1 METFLLNLLKTS
13 LLGSLAIL
21 AMLVLKPLWRERY
34 RAKTR
39 CWLWLALAAFLLLP
53 VDFSVKN
60 APVQAAPPKDYT
72 LFVGTDKTAIQSTDN
87 LFGDMAEKS
96 GQSPAQVRDT
106 IIQRPVTNPEQKTT
120 RYIPV
125 TTILFYGYLAGAAAF
140 LLYQGV
146 SYALFRR
153 TVRRWKRDVSRADY
167 AAMLSDTARDLGVSA
182 PEMIVCE
189 AISTPA
195 VTGLLRPR
203 LLLPHERYDV
213 QELRYIL
220 RHELCHLKRRDM
232 LLKLVLLAANAMH
245 WFNPVV
251 YLMLR
256 QADEDIELACD
267 SAATDG
273 LELPERAAYSR
284 TLLAA
289 VQSSVRALPATT
301 CFGGTVER
309 LKRRIT
315 NVLGAQKKRGL
326 GVVALVLALTL
337 TAGCAI
343 SWGERAQKNDDPFA
357 DKSYTVDI
365 LLYEAPAFTDGFTDG
380 TYPSFRTTTNTAGE
394 KYVTLCDA
402 WGSTSIYGPME
413 EYTLEKQSFYALF
426 GSTKASPVDDL
437 IQNNKSAWS
446 GHCEEASDGQ
456 PNQVYLLKQKDGSVY
471 LGLAGDYE
479 EDGSEL
485 FCSVFRLNEQ
495 VNPIYASM
503 DDYAAACVEDLKKG
517 TMTYSVS
524 ENNDYASRSIEDTVA
539 DVRVTQLEQA
549 DSLGNLSPDGT
560 VLELWYFQYEMKPTN
575 EAGMQIDVIGGQE
588 LTDDGYLNENWTHY
602 LTVLHYTYGEKT
614 GYQVIG
620 TYTGNDGL
628 WYNGCSYSGEEKYY
642 LHDFYVDYAG
652 LDLPKMFIPDLLNDT
667 AADGYGRANQCEA
680 RLISGD
686 GSYYFYAP
694 ITAWACNPG
703 TEFWYSR
710 YDTGSYF
717 NAKKLEQSLDEA
729 KAEWESTGAKA
740 EKTDA
745 GWRFVTHEGMSNTI
759 VTLFDAPD
767 GTCYEVTTHWTF
779 DGSTE
784 ENQWGW
790 NRDRAVEGEA
800 VILQAMVNS
809 FRTSKILFTDGSPN
823 GSESSDPAPDDT
835 AFQADLQLASNGGA
849 SWLSLNTDG
858 MAVGGHDPKDSA
870 PTVLLDTCDYK
881 EYDPSE
887 SSPSGSAVPPG
898 GGNPLAL
905 CLSLSNS
912 ARFTF
917 YEGSDFML
925 YQHGDTRYYKVSS
938 YGDYATIFDAML
950 AWYNKTPDKEATFE
964 SDLVLAS
971 NAATVDILAFCPAS
985 GESGSHAPLLTGYS
999 VALDSYEYKPIDK
1012 PKNLD
1017 GLDSVELWPH
1027 NAQATCLIF
1036 YKGTNTVKYVSG
1048 KSERYYRAV
1057 GDFSIVDNDGRTL
1070 YDLMRVWYD
1079 TAEYSDMLTSDVRA
1093 QSKSFSWQEAAQN
1106 WANAYY
1112 GTQKEVT
1119 SGSIY
1124 KFTWLNVT
1132 VNPAEETTQAKRKA
1146 GEIDDNTYCFAVRVE
1161 FTAESANALQSA
1173 MAGNTVK
1180 CENPAAP
1187 KDAYEFYRCCTIQ
1200 LRDDGRWYGTE
1211 LGTGW
1216 LCAIPKKEGLPPPFF
1231 AVFQRRAGKS
1241 TGTSQRYVV

>member
-39 CWLWLALAAFLLLP
+39 CWLWLAMAAFLLLP

-140 LLYQGV
+140 LLYQGI
-146 SYALFRR
+146 SYAHFRR

-167 AAMLSDTARDLGVSA
+167 AAMLSNTARDLGVSA

-326 GVVALVLALTL
+326 GIVALMLALTL
-337 TAGCAI
+337 TAGCAV

-357 DKSYTVDI
+357 DKSYTVDT
-365 LLYEAPAFTDGFTDG
+365 LLYEAPGFTDGFTDG
-380 TYPSFRTTTNTAGE
+380 AYPTFRTATNPAGE
-394 KYVTLCDA
+394 KYVTMFNDLGYA
-402 WGSTSIYGPME
+402 LIYGPME
-413 EYTLEKQSFYALF
+413 EYKLEKQSFYALF
-426 GSTKASPVDDL
+426 GNTRDASPVDDL
-437 IQNNKSAWS
+437 MQHNKSAWT
-446 GHCEEASDGQ
+446 GYCEEAKDSQ
-456 PNQVYLLKQKDGSVY
+456 PYQAYLLEQEDGTIY
-471 LGLAGDYE
+471 LGLSADYA
-479 EDGSEL
+479 EDGSEC
-485 FCSVFRLNEQ
+485 FCMVYRLEKEDDT
-495 VNPIYASM
+495 IYPSM

-539 DVRVTQLEQA
+539 DVRVTRLEQG

-575 EAGMQIDVIGGQE
+575 EAGVQIDVIGGQE
-588 LTDDGYLNENWTHY
+588 LTDDGYLNEHWTHY

-614 GYQVIG
+614 GYQIIG
-620 TYTGNDGL
+620 TSMSNDGL
-628 WYNGCSYSGEEKYY
+628 WYNGCGYGVDLKYY

-652 LDLPKMFIPDLLNDT
+652 LDLPKMYIPNLVDGLVE
-667 AADGYGRANQCEA
+667 DGYGHGNSVEG
-680 RLISGD
+680 RLISGN
-686 GSYYFYAP
+686 GNYRFYAP
-694 ITAWACNPG
+694 ISGWTYKPDAKYA
-703 TEFWYSR
+703 EYWYSS
-710 YDTGSYF
+710 YNTGSYF
-717 NAKKLEQSLDEA
+717 SVTEVDHSLYDE
-729 KAEWESTGAKA
+729 KPEWESAGYTA
-740 EKTDA
+740 EWIDESC
-745 GWRFVTHEGMSNTI
+745 RFVTHEGMSNTV
-759 VTLFDAPD
+759 VTLFNGPNN
-767 GTCYEVTTHWTF
+767 TCYIVEIHWLF

-790 NRDRAVEGEA
+790 NRDRAVEEEA

-809 FRTSKILFTDGSPN
+809 FRTSKILPTTDPVLD
-823 GSESSDPAPDDT
+823 DPA
-835 AFQADLQLASNGGA
+835 FKADLQLATNGGA
-849 SWLSLNTDG
+849 SWMYLSKNSA
-858 MAVGGHDPKDSA
+858 AVSDCNMRNVT
-870 PTVLLDTCDYK
+870 PTVNLDECSYALLNEEFTPDDGKQT
-881 EYDPSE
+881 
-887 SSPSGSAVPPG
+887 
-898 GGNPLAL
+898 LTL
-905 CLSLSNS
+905 WLSNNDS
-912 ARFTF
+912 SHLAF
-917 YEGSDFML
+917 YESTNVML
-925 YQHGDTRYYKVSS
+925 YQRDDARYYKVSNF
-938 YGDYATIFDAML
+938 GDYATLYDAML
-950 AWYNKTPDKEATFE
+950 AWFNSAQSGTEP
-964 SDLVLAS
+964 SDAS
-971 NAATVDILAFCPAS
+971 STTTTNAVSRDSLIKAA
-985 GESGSHAPLLTGYS
+985 
-999 VALDSYEYKPIDK
+999 DSYVDLGGYLWYTAGGKFCRWHE
-1012 PKNLD
+1012 
-1017 GLDSVELWPH
+1017 GGSVE
-1027 NAQATCLIF
+1027 
-1036 YKGTNTVKYVSG
+1036 TVCDLPLDYDTPVSA
-1048 KSERYYRAV
+1048 SL
-1057 GDFSIVDNDGRTL
+1057 STQDNRILMNYHIGGAIMGSFITDL
-1070 YDLMRVWYD
+1070 YDTDGKKLSSINGYNAIAISGDIIVMTDHFMPTPNNMSISYD
-1079 TAEYSDMLTSDVRA
+1079 CGKTFTEFGDKDWFYGSALTED
-1093 QSKSFSWQEAAQN
+1093 
-1106 WANAYY
+1106 
-1112 GTQKEVT
+1112 GTYVT
-1119 SGSIY
+1119 SVNSSLEIRDGYVYTTAVYDINHEKSDDP
-1124 KFTWLNVT
+1124 LVT
-1132 VNPAEETTQAKRKA
+1132 H
-1146 GEIDDNTYCFAVRVE
+1146 AVRI
-1161 FTAESANALQSA
+1161 SI
-1173 MAGNTVK
+1173 K
-1180 CENPAAP
+1180 
-1187 KDAYEFYRCCTIQ
+1187 
-1200 LRDDGRWYGTE
+1200 
-1211 LGTGW
+1211 TGAQEI
-1216 LCAIPKKEGLPPPFF
+1216 LD
-1231 AVFQRRAGKS
+1231 
-1241 TGTSQRYVV
+1241 

>member
-72 LFVGTDKTAIQSTDN
+72 LFVRTDKTAIQSTDN

-140 LLYQGV
+140 LLYQGL

-153 TVRRWKRDVSRADY
+153 TVRRWKRDIARADY

-337 TAGCAI
+337 TAGCAV

-357 DKSYTVDI
+357 DKSYTVDT
-365 LLYEAPAFTDGFTDG
+365 LLYEAPGFTDGFTDG
-380 TYPSFRTTTNTAGE
+380 AYPTFRTATNPAGE
-394 KYVTLCDA
+394 KYVTMFNDLGYA
-402 WGSTSIYGPME
+402 LIYGPME
-413 EYTLEKQSFYALF
+413 EYKLEKQSFYALF
-426 GSTKASPVDDL
+426 GNTRDASPVDDL
-437 IQNNKSAWS
+437 MQHNKSAWT
-446 GHCEEASDGQ
+446 GYCEEAKDSQ
-456 PNQVYLLKQKDGSVY
+456 PYQAYLLEQEDGTIY
-471 LGLAGDYE
+471 LGLSADYA
-479 EDGSEL
+479 EDGSEC
-485 FCSVFRLNEQ
+485 FCMVYRLNEQ
-495 VNPIYASM
+495 INLIYASM

-539 DVRVTQLEQA
+539 DVRVTQLEFA

-575 EAGMQIDVIGGQE
+575 EAGVEIEPVGGQYV
-588 LTDDGYLNENWTHY
+588 TDDGYLRESWTHY
-602 LTVLHYTYGEKT
+602 LTVLRYTYGEKT

-628 WYNGCSYSGEEKYY
+628 WYDGCNYSGEEKYY
-642 LHDFYVDYAG
+642 LHDFYIDYAG
-652 LDLPKMFIPDLLNDT
+652 LDLPKMFIPNLLNDT

-790 NRDRAVEGEA
+790 NRDRAVESEA
-800 VILQAMVNS
+800 EVLRAMVRS
-809 FRTSKILFTDGSPN
+809 FTVNWDADAAA
-823 GSESSDPAPDDT
+823 DPALDDSD
-835 AFQADLQLASNGGA
+835 FQADLQLASNCGA
-849 SWLSLNTDG
+849 AWMYLSKNSAAVSDCNMRNVTPTVKLDECSYALLNEEFTPDDGKQTLTLWLSNN
-858 MAVGGHDPKDSA
+858 DS
-870 PTVLLDTCDYK
+870 
-881 EYDPSE
+881 SH
-887 SSPSGSAVPPG
+887 
-898 GGNPLAL
+898 LA
-905 CLSLSNS
+905 
-912 ARFTF
+912 F
-917 YEGSDFML
+917 YEGTNVML
-925 YQHGDTRYYKVSS
+925 YQRDDARYYKVSNF
-938 YGDYATIFDAML
+938 GDYATLYDAML
-950 AWYNKTPDKEATFE
+950 AWFNSAQSGTET
-964 SDLVLAS
+964 SDASSTTTTNAVSRDSLIKAADSYVDLGGYLWYTAGGKFYRWHEGGSVEVLHDLPV
-971 NAATVDILAFCPAS
+971 NDVTDTTVDATLSVVSDQVALRYYIGGGIMGSFVTELYGADGKQSATLYGYES
-985 GESGSHAPLLTGYS
+985 IAISGSTIVETTKFPPTVNNLRLSTDGGKTWTSIGDADYFYGSVTEDGSSISYFPGALEIRDGY
-999 VALDSYEYKPIDK
+999 VYTTAVYDIDHQK
-1012 PKNLD
+1012 
-1017 GLDSVELWPH
+1017 
-1027 NAQATCLIF
+1027 
-1036 YKGTNTVKYVSG
+1036 
-1048 KSERYYRAV
+1048 
-1057 GDFSIVDNDGRTL
+1057 
-1070 YDLMRVWYD
+1070 
-1079 TAEYSDMLTSDVRA
+1079 TSDPL
-1093 QSKSFSWQEAAQN
+1093 
-1106 WANAYY
+1106 
-1112 GTQKEVT
+1112 VT
-1119 SGSIY
+1119 HS
-1124 KFTWLNVT
+1124 
-1132 VNPAEETTQAKRKA
+1132 
-1146 GEIDDNTYCFAVRVE
+1146 VRV
-1161 FTAESANALQSA
+1161 NL
-1173 MAGNTVK
+1173 K
-1180 CENPAAP
+1180 
-1187 KDAYEFYRCCTIQ
+1187 
-1200 LRDDGRWYGTE
+1200 
-1211 LGTGW
+1211 TGAQEI
-1216 LCAIPKKEGLPPPFF
+1216 LD
-1231 AVFQRRAGKS
+1231 
-1241 TGTSQRYVV
+1241 

>member
-140 LLYQGV
+140 LLYQGI
-146 SYALFRR
+146 SYAHFRR

-203 LLLPHERYDV
+203 LLLPHEHYDV

-273 LELPERAAYSR
+273 LDRAERAAYSR

-289 VQSSVRALPATT
+289 VQSHVRALPATT

-326 GVVALVLALTL
+326 GIVALVLALTL
-337 TAGCAI
+337 TAGCAVG
-343 SWGERAQKNDDPFA
+343 WGERGKKNDAPF
-357 DKSYTVDI
+357 
-365 LLYEAPAFTDGFTDG
+365 DG
-380 TYPSFRTTTNTAGE
+380 TRYNPVLVVANWELTIGKNFRPLYYVSDESGTYFRLSCEDGVNTVTMIYDGGE
-394 KYVTLCDA
+394 TAFAPMESVTLTQENFDGTLLPDLDTLRGDNKAAWRVQLPDNFDDHDPEASPNLVFLLEQEDGTLYLCIGYHFEGGDA
-402 WGSTSIYGPME
+402 FIEDTDRIRWVYR
-413 EYTLEKQSFYALF
+413 LEK
-426 GSTKASPVDDL
+426 
-437 IQNNKSAWS
+437 
-446 GHCEEASDGQ
+446 
-456 PNQVYLLKQKDGSVY
+456 
-471 LGLAGDYE
+471 
-479 EDGSEL
+479 ED
-485 FCSVFRLNEQ
+485 NT
-495 VNPIYASM
+495 IYPSM
-503 DDYAAACVEDLKKG
+503 DDYAAKCVEDLKQG
-517 TMTYSVS
+517 TMTYYTS
-524 ENNDYASRSIEDTVA
+524 ENGNYGSQAVEDTVA
-539 DVRVTQLEQA
+539 DVRVTRLEQG

-575 EAGMQIDVIGGQE
+575 EAGAQINIVGGQE
-588 LTDDGYLNENWTHY
+588 LTDDGYLNEHWTHY
-602 LTVLHYTYGEKT
+602 LTVLHYTSGEKT

-620 TYTGNDGL
+620 TSMSNDGL
-628 WYNGCSYSGEEKYY
+628 WYNGCNYSGEEKYY
-642 LHDFYVDYAG
+642 LHDFYIDYAG
-652 LDLPKMFIPDLLNDT
+652 LNEPKMYIPDLVDGLVE
-667 AADGYGRANQCEA
+667 DGYGHGNSVEG
-680 RLISGD
+680 RLVSG
-686 GSYYFYAP
+686 STYNFCYYYVP
-694 ITAWACNPG
+694 ITGWACSPG
-703 TEFWYSR
+703 TDYWYSR

-717 NAKKLEQSLDEA
+717 SVKKLERGINDA
-729 KAEWESTGAKA
+729 KAEWESTGVTG
-740 EKTDA
+740 EKVDT
-745 GWRFVTHEGMSNTI
+745 GCWRYVTHEGMSNTI
-759 VTLFDAPD
+759 VTLFAGPNN
-767 GTCYEVTTHWTF
+767 TTYEVEIHWLF

-790 NRDRAVEGEA
+790 NHDRAVEEEA
-800 VILQAMVNS
+800 VILQAMVKHFTINGG
-809 FRTSKILFTDGSPN
+809 IYFTDGSSD
-823 GSESSDPAPDDT
+823 SESPADT
-835 AFQADLQLASNGGA
+835 AFLTDLQLASNGGA

-858 MAVGGHDPKDSA
+858 MAVGGHDPKDAA

-887 SSPSGSAVPPG
+887 SSPSGSAVPPR

-971 NAATVDILAFCPAS
+971 NAATVDILAFCPAG

-1079 TAEYSDMLTSDVRA
+1079 TVEYSDMLTSDVRA

-1200 LRDDGRWYGTE
+1200 LKDDGRWYGTE

-1216 LCAIPKKEGLPPPFF
+1216 
-1231 AVFQRRAGKS
+1231 
-1241 TGTSQRYVV
+1241 

>member
-39 CWLWLALAAFLLLP
+39 CWLALAVFLLLP

-72 LFVGTDKTAIQSTDN
+72 LFVGTDKTTIQSTDN

-153 TVRRWKRDVSRADY
+153 TVRRWKRDVARADY

-267 SAATDG
+267 SAATGG

-337 TAGCAI
+337 TAGCAV

-357 DKSYTVDI
+357 DKSYTVDT
-365 LLYEAPAFTDGFTDG
+365 LLYEAPGFTDGFTDG
-380 TYPSFRTTTNTAGE
+380 AYPTFRTATNPAGE
-394 KYVTLCDA
+394 KYVTMFNDLGYA
-402 WGSTSIYGPME
+402 LIYGPME
-413 EYTLEKQSFYALF
+413 EYKLEKQSFYALF
-426 GSTKASPVDDL
+426 GNTRDASPVDDL
-437 IQNNKSAWS
+437 MQHNKSAWT
-446 GHCEEASDGQ
+446 GYCEEAKDSQ
-456 PNQVYLLKQKDGSVY
+456 PYQAYLLEQEDGTIY
-471 LGLAGDYE
+471 LGLSADYA
-479 EDGSEL
+479 EDGSEC
-485 FCSVFRLNEQ
+485 FCMVYRLEKEDDT
-495 VNPIYASM
+495 IYASM
-503 DDYAAACVEDLKKG
+503 DDYAAERVAELKKG
-517 TMTYSVS
+517 TMIYSVS

-800 VILQAMVNS
+800 AILQAMTDS
-809 FRTSKILFTDGSPN
+809 FTITGKILLTQEDASAASTGFDALDAALDALGDMNVTADPLGHAVMVPN
-823 GSESSDPAPDDT
+823 ATAKWDDRNGTNIAYRAEIAKQFRQYSWKEASNVAQFGEEVLSVQCGRWNFYLYSNYKNVLSFFDQESDPKGYPYAFEITNAGAENAVWDAFYKWYEEAVAADNGKQTVTPAATDTLSRASITKSADSYVDNDDY
-835 AFQADLQLASNGGA
+835 LWYISGGKLCR
-849 SWLSLNTDG
+849 WR
-858 MAVGGHDPKDSA
+858 
-870 PTVLLDTCDYK
+870 
-881 EYDPSE
+881 E
-887 SSPSGSAVPPG
+887 GSAVETICTLPIDSLTDSPVR
-898 GGNPLAL
+898 AT
-905 CLSLSNS
+905 LSI
-912 ARFTF
+912 
-917 YEGSDFML
+917 M
-925 YQHGDTRYYKVSS
+925 VSR
-938 YGDYATIFDAML
+938 
-950 AWYNKTPDKEATFE
+950 
-964 SDLVLAS
+964 
-971 NAATVDILAFCPAS
+971 
-985 GESGSHAPLLTGYS
+985 
-999 VALDSYEYKPIDK
+999 VALRYHIGGATMGTYVTELYNSDGEQYVKIDGYESIAFDNHGNIVKTLQFPPAQNNLSISYD
-1012 PKNLD
+1012 
-1017 GLDSVELWPH
+1017 
-1027 NAQATCLIF
+1027 
-1036 YKGTNTVKYVSG
+1036 SG
-1048 KSERYYRAV
+1048 KTWTSIGDADYFYGSVTENNDSISYAPADLSIRDGYVYTTAV
-1057 GDFSIVDNDGRTL
+1057 
-1070 YDLMRVWYD
+1070 YDID
-1079 TAEYSDMLTSDVRA
+1079 HQKTSDPLVTHSVRISIKTGA
-1093 QSKSFSWQEAAQN
+1093 Q
-1106 WANAYY
+1106 
-1112 GTQKEVT
+1112 
-1119 SGSIY
+1119 
-1124 KFTWLNVT
+1124 
-1132 VNPAEETTQAKRKA
+1132 
-1146 GEIDDNTYCFAVRVE
+1146 EILD
-1161 FTAESANALQSA
+1161 
-1173 MAGNTVK
+1173 
-1180 CENPAAP
+1180 
-1187 KDAYEFYRCCTIQ
+1187 
-1200 LRDDGRWYGTE
+1200 
-1211 LGTGW
+1211 
-1216 LCAIPKKEGLPPPFF
+1216 
-1231 AVFQRRAGKS
+1231 
-1241 TGTSQRYVV
+1241 

>member
-39 CWLWLALAAFLLLP
+39 CWLWLALAVFLLLP

-60 APVQAAPPKDYT
+60 APVQAEPPKDYT

-167 AAMLSDTARDLGVSA
+167 ASLLSDTARDLGVSA

-315 NVLGAQKKRGL
+315 NVLGAQKKRGF

-337 TAGCAI
+337 TAGCAV

-357 DKSYTVDI
+357 DKSYTVDT
-365 LLYEAPAFTDGFTDG
+365 LLYEAPGFTDGFTDG
-380 TYPSFRTTTNTAGE
+380 AYPTFRTATNPAGE
-394 KYVTLCDA
+394 KYVTMFNDLGYA
-402 WGSTSIYGPME
+402 LIYGPME
-413 EYTLEKQSFYALF
+413 EYKLEKQSFYALF
-426 GSTKASPVDDL
+426 GNTRDASPVDDL
-437 IQNNKSAWS
+437 MQHNKSAWT
-446 GHCEEASDGQ
+446 GYCEEAKDSQ
-456 PNQVYLLKQKDGSVY
+456 PYQAYLLEQEDGTIY
-471 LGLAGDYE
+471 LGLSADYA
-479 EDGSEL
+479 EDGSEC
-485 FCSVFRLNEQ
+485 FCMVYRLNGQ
-495 VNPIYASM
+495 INPIYASM
-503 DDYAAACVEDLKKG
+503 DDYAAERVAELKKG

-524 ENNDYASRSIEDTVA
+524 ENNEYASRSIEDTVA
-539 DVRVTQLEQA
+539 DVRVTQLEQG

-575 EAGMQIDVIGGQE
+575 EAGAQINIVGGQE
-588 LTDDGYLNENWTHY
+588 LTDDGYLNEHWTHY

-614 GYQVIG
+614 GYQIIG

-642 LHDFYVDYAG
+642 LHDFYIDYAG
-652 LDLPKMFIPDLLNDT
+652 LNEPKMYIPDLVDGLVE
-667 AADGYGRANQCEA
+667 DGYGHGNSVEG
-680 RLISGD
+680 RLVSG
-686 GSYYFYAP
+686 STYNFCYYYVP
-694 ITAWACNPG
+694 ITGWACSPG
-703 TEFWYSR
+703 TDYWYSR

-717 NAKKLEQSLDEA
+717 SVKKLERGINDA
-729 KAEWESTGAKA
+729 KAEWESTGVTG
-740 EKTDA
+740 EKVDT
-745 GWRFVTHEGMSNTI
+745 GCWRYVTHEGMSNTI
-759 VTLFDAPD
+759 VTLFAGPNN
-767 GTCYEVTTHWTF
+767 TTYEVEIHWLF
-779 DGSTE
+779 DGSSE

-790 NRDRAVEGEA
+790 NHDRAVEEEA
-800 VILQAMVNS
+800 VILQAMVKHFTINGG
-809 FRTSKILFTDGSPN
+809 IYFTDGSSD
-823 GSESSDPAPDDT
+823 SESPADT
-835 AFQADLQLASNGGA
+835 AFLTDLQLASNGGA

-858 MAVGGHDPKDSA
+858 MAVGGHDPKDAA

-887 SSPSGSAVPPG
+887 SSPSGSAVPPR

-971 NAATVDILAFCPAS
+971 NAATVDILAFCPAG

-1012 PKNLD
+1012 PKKLD

-1200 LRDDGRWYGTE
+1200 LKDDGRWYGTE

-1216 LCAIPKKEGLPPPFF
+1216 
-1231 AVFQRRAGKS
+1231 
-1241 TGTSQRYVV
+1241 

>member
-39 CWLWLALAAFLLLP
+39 CWLWLALAVFLLLP

-60 APVQAAPPKDYT
+60 APVQAEPPKDYT

-167 AAMLSDTARDLGVSA
+167 ASLLSDTARDLGVSA

-203 LLLPHERYDV
+203 LLLPHEHYDV

-315 NVLGAQKKRGL
+315 NVLGAQKKRGF

-337 TAGCAI
+337 TAGCAV

-357 DKSYTVDI
+357 DKSYTVDT
-365 LLYEAPAFTDGFTDG
+365 LLYEAPGFTDGFTDG
-380 TYPSFRTTTNTAGE
+380 AYPTFRTATNPAGE
-394 KYVTLCDA
+394 KYVTMFNDLGYA
-402 WGSTSIYGPME
+402 LIYGPME
-413 EYTLEKQSFYALF
+413 EYKLEKQSFYALF
-426 GSTKASPVDDL
+426 GNTRDASPVDDL
-437 IQNNKSAWS
+437 MQHNKSAWT
-446 GHCEEASDGQ
+446 GYCEEAKDSQ
-456 PNQVYLLKQKDGSVY
+456 PYQAYLLEQEDGTIY
-471 LGLAGDYE
+471 LGLSADYA
-479 EDGSEL
+479 EDGSEC
-485 FCSVFRLNEQ
+485 FCMVYRLNGQ
-495 VNPIYASM
+495 INPIYASM
-503 DDYAAACVEDLKKG
+503 DDYAAERVAELKKG

-524 ENNDYASRSIEDTVA
+524 ENNEYASRSIEDTVA
-539 DVRVTQLEQA
+539 DVRVTQLEQG

-575 EAGMQIDVIGGQE
+575 EAGAQINIVGGQE
-588 LTDDGYLNENWTHY
+588 LTDDGYLNEHWTHY

-614 GYQVIG
+614 GYQIIG

-642 LHDFYVDYAG
+642 LHDFYIDYAG
-652 LDLPKMFIPDLLNDT
+652 LNEPKMYIPDLVDGLVE
-667 AADGYGRANQCEA
+667 DGYGHGNSVEG
-680 RLISGD
+680 RLVSG
-686 GSYYFYAP
+686 STYNFCYYYVP
-694 ITAWACNPG
+694 ITGWACSPG
-703 TEFWYSR
+703 TDYWYSR

-717 NAKKLEQSLDEA
+717 SVKKLERGINDA
-729 KAEWESTGAKA
+729 KAEWESTGVTG
-740 EKTDA
+740 EKVDT
-745 GWRFVTHEGMSNTI
+745 GCWRYVTHEGMSNTV
-759 VTLFDAPD
+759 VTLFNGPNN
-767 GTCYEVTTHWTF
+767 TCYIVEIHWLF

-790 NRDRAVEGEA
+790 NHDRAVEEEA

-809 FRTSKILFTDGSPN
+809 FRASKILFTDGSSN
-823 GSESSDPAPDDT
+823 GSESSDSAPDDT

-858 MAVGGHDPKDSA
+858 MAVGGHDPKDAA

-887 SSPSGSAVPPG
+887 SSPSGSAVPPR

-971 NAATVDILAFCPAS
+971 NAATVDILAFCPAG

-1216 LCAIPKKEGLPPPFF
+1216 
-1231 AVFQRRAGKS
+1231 
-1241 TGTSQRYVV
+1241 

>member
-146 SYALFRR
+146 SYAHFRR

-337 TAGCAI
+337 TAGCAV

-357 DKSYTVDI
+357 DKSYTVDT
-365 LLYEAPAFTDGFTDG
+365 LLYEAPGFTDGFTDG
-380 TYPSFRTTTNTAGE
+380 AYPTFRTATNPAGE
-394 KYVTLCDA
+394 KYVTLFNDLGYA
-402 WGSTSIYGPME
+402 LIYGPME
-413 EYTLEKQSFYALF
+413 EYKLEKQSFYALF
-426 GSTKASPVDDL
+426 GNTRDASPVDDL
-437 IQNNKSAWS
+437 MQHNKSAWT
-446 GHCEEASDGQ
+446 GYCEEAKDSQ
-456 PNQVYLLKQKDGSVY
+456 PYQAYLLEQEDGTIY
-471 LGLAGDYE
+471 LGLSADYA
-479 EDGSEL
+479 EDGSEC
-485 FCSVFRLNEQ
+485 FCMVYRLNEQ
-495 VNPIYASM
+495 INTIYASM

-524 ENNDYASRSIEDTVA
+524 ENNEYASRSIEDTVA
-539 DVRVTQLEQA
+539 DVRVTQLEQG

-575 EAGMQIDVIGGQE
+575 EAGVQIDVIGGQE
-588 LTDDGYLNENWTHY
+588 LTDDGYLRESWTHY
-602 LTVLHYTYGEKT
+602 LTVLHYTSGEKT
-614 GYQVIG
+614 GYQIIG

-628 WYNGCSYSGEEKYY
+628 WYDGCNYSGEEKYY
-642 LHDFYVDYAG
+642 LHDFYIDYAG
-652 LDLPKMFIPDLLNDT
+652 LNEPKMYIPNLLN
-667 AADGYGRANQCEA
+667 AATDGYGRANQCEA

-790 NRDRAVEGEA
+790 NRDRAVESEA
-800 VILQAMVNS
+800 EVLRAMVRS
-809 FRTSKILFTDGSPN
+809 FTVNWDADAAA
-823 GSESSDPAPDDT
+823 DPALDDSD
-835 AFQADLQLASNGGA
+835 FQADLQLASNGGA
-849 SWLSLNTDG
+849 AWMYLSKNSAAVSDCNMRNVTPTVKLDECSYALLNEEFTPDDGKQTLTLWLSNN
-858 MAVGGHDPKDSA
+858 DS
-870 PTVLLDTCDYK
+870 
-881 EYDPSE
+881 SH
-887 SSPSGSAVPPG
+887 
-898 GGNPLAL
+898 LA
-905 CLSLSNS
+905 
-912 ARFTF
+912 F
-917 YEGSDFML
+917 YEGTNVML
-925 YQHGDTRYYKVSS
+925 YQRDDARYYKVSNF
-938 YGDYATIFDAML
+938 GDYATLYDAML
-950 AWYNKTPDKEATFE
+950 AWFNSAQSGTETSDASSTTTTNAVSRDSLIKAADSYVDLGGYLWYTAGGKFCRWHEGGSVETLRELPYNDVTDQPAIAT
-964 SDLVLAS
+964 LA
-971 NAATVDILAFCPAS
+971 VEYDQ
-985 GESGSHAPLLTGYS
+985 
-999 VALDSYEYKPIDK
+999 VALRWHIGGATTGTTMLELYGADGKRTME
-1012 PKNLD
+1012 LD
-1017 GLDSVELWPH
+1017 GSAP
-1027 NAQATCLIF
+1027 
-1036 YKGTNTVKYVSG
+1036 
-1048 KSERYYRAV
+1048 
-1057 GDFSIVDNDGRTL
+1057 
-1070 YDLMRVWYD
+1070 
-1079 TAEYSDMLTSDVRA
+1079 
-1093 QSKSFSWQEAAQN
+1093 
-1106 WANAYY
+1106 
-1112 GTQKEVT
+1112 
-1119 SGSIY
+1119 
-1124 KFTWLNVT
+1124 
-1132 VNPAEETTQAKRKA
+1132 
-1146 GEIDDNTYCFAVRVE
+1146 FAI
-1161 FTAESANALQSA
+1161 S
-1173 MAGNTVK
+1173 GNTVVK
-1180 CENPAAP
+1180 LLSFPPTTGNLLLSTDGGKTWSAIG
-1187 KDAYEFYRCCTIQ
+1187 DADWFYGSVTEDSSGSTSYALADLTI
-1200 LRDDGRWYGTE
+1200 RDGYVYTTAVYDIDHQKTSDPLVTHAVRISIK
-1211 LGTGW
+1211 TGAQEI
-1216 LCAIPKKEGLPPPFF
+1216 LD
-1231 AVFQRRAGKS
+1231 
-1241 TGTSQRYVV
+1241 

>member
-203 LLLPHERYDV
+203 LLLPHEHYDV

-232 LLKLVLLAANAMH
+232 LFKLVLLAANAMH

-326 GVVALVLALTL
+326 GIVALVLALTL
-337 TAGCAI
+337 TAGCAV
-343 SWGERAQKNDDPFA
+343 SWGERGKKNDAPF
-357 DKSYTVDI
+357 
-365 LLYEAPAFTDGFTDG
+365 DG
-380 TYPSFRTTTNTAGE
+380 TRYNPVLVVANWELTIGKNFRPLYYVSDESGTYFRLSCEDGVNTVTMIYDGGE
-394 KYVTLCDA
+394 TAFAPMESVTLTQENFDGTLLPDLDTLRGDNKAAWRVQLPDNFDDHDPEASPNLVFLLEQEDGTLYLCIGYHFEGGDA
-402 WGSTSIYGPME
+402 FIEDTDRIRWVYR
-413 EYTLEKQSFYALF
+413 LEK
-426 GSTKASPVDDL
+426 
-437 IQNNKSAWS
+437 
-446 GHCEEASDGQ
+446 
-456 PNQVYLLKQKDGSVY
+456 
-471 LGLAGDYE
+471 
-479 EDGSEL
+479 ED
-485 FCSVFRLNEQ
+485 NT
-495 VNPIYASM
+495 IYPSM
-503 DDYAAACVEDLKKG
+503 DDYAAKCVEDLKRG
-517 TMTYSVS
+517 TMTYYTS
-524 ENNDYASRSIEDTVA
+524 ENGNYGSQAVEDTVA
-539 DVRVTQLEQA
+539 DVRVTRLEQG

-575 EAGMQIDVIGGQE
+575 EAGAQINIVGGQE

-614 GYQVIG
+614 GYQIIG
-620 TYTGNDGL
+620 TSMSNDGL
-628 WYNGCSYSGEEKYY
+628 WYNGCGYGVDLKYY

-652 LDLPKMFIPDLLNDT
+652 LDLPKMYIPDLVDGLVE
-667 AADGYGRANQCEA
+667 DGYGHGNSVEG
-680 RLISGD
+680 RLVSG
-686 GSYYFYAP
+686 STYNFCYYYVP
-694 ITAWACNPG
+694 ITGWACSPG
-703 TEFWYSR
+703 TDYWYSR

-717 NAKKLEQSLDEA
+717 SVKKLERGINDA
-729 KAEWESTGAKA
+729 KAEWESTGVTG
-740 EKTDA
+740 EKVDT
-745 GWRFVTHEGMSNTI
+745 GCWRYVTHEGMSNTI
-759 VTLFDAPD
+759 VTLFAGPNN
-767 GTCYEVTTHWTF
+767 TTYEVEIHWLF

-790 NRDRAVEGEA
+790 NRDRAVEEEA
-800 VILQAMVNS
+800 VILQAMVKHFTINGG
-809 FRTSKILFTDGSPN
+809 IYFTDGSSD
-823 GSESSDPAPDDT
+823 SESPADT
-835 AFQADLQLASNGGA
+835 AFLTDLQLAANGGIESLTLFPA
-849 SWLSLNTDG
+849 ATSSIISPCEPVSTEGSELHVDLSNYGYSSTSEPENISLLNHIRIDLKGDSQSWF
-858 MAVGGHDPKDSA
+858 
-870 PTVLLDTCDYK
+870 
-881 EYDPSE
+881 E
-887 SSPSGSAVPPG
+887 SYQ
-898 GGNPLAL
+898 GGNVIGYCAENRP
-905 CLSLSNS
+905 
-912 ARFTF
+912 T
-917 YEGSDFML
+917 E
-925 YQHGDTRYYKVSS
+925 YY
-938 YGDYATIFDAML
+938 
-950 AWYNKTPDKEATFE
+950 
-964 SDLVLAS
+964 
-971 NAATVDILAFCPAS
+971 LAF
-985 GESGSHAPLLTGYS
+985 
-999 VALDSYEYKPIDK
+999 
-1012 PKNLD
+1012 
-1017 GLDSVELWPH
+1017 
-1027 NAQATCLIF
+1027 
-1036 YKGTNTVKYVSG
+1036 
-1048 KSERYYRAV
+1048 
-1057 GDFSIVDNDGRTL
+1057 GDFGKYATL
-1070 YDLMRVWYD
+1070 YDVILEWYHSAQSGTKPSDASSATTTNAVSRDSLIKAADSYVDLGGYLWYTAGGKFCRWHEGGSVETVCDLPLDYD
-1079 TAEYSDMLTSDVRA
+1079 TPVSASLSTQDNRILMNYHIGGAIMGSFITDLYDTDGKKLSSINGYNAIAISGDIIVMTDHFMPTPNNMSISYDCGKTFTEFGDKDWFYGSALTED
-1093 QSKSFSWQEAAQN
+1093 
-1106 WANAYY
+1106 
-1112 GTQKEVT
+1112 GTYVT
-1119 SGSIY
+1119 SVNSSLEIRDGYVYTTAVYDINHEKSDDP
-1124 KFTWLNVT
+1124 LVT
-1132 VNPAEETTQAKRKA
+1132 H
-1146 GEIDDNTYCFAVRVE
+1146 AVRI
-1161 FTAESANALQSA
+1161 SI
-1173 MAGNTVK
+1173 K
-1180 CENPAAP
+1180 
-1187 KDAYEFYRCCTIQ
+1187 
-1200 LRDDGRWYGTE
+1200 
-1211 LGTGW
+1211 TGAQEI
-1216 LCAIPKKEGLPPPFF
+1216 LD
-1231 AVFQRRAGKS
+1231 
-1241 TGTSQRYVV
+1241 

>member
-72 LFVGTDKTAIQSTDN
+72 LFVGTDKTTIQSTDN

-203 LLLPHERYDV
+203 LLLPHEHYDV

-337 TAGCAI
+337 TAGCAVG
-343 SWGERAQKNDDPFA
+343 WGERAQTQKNDDPFA
-357 DKSYTVDI
+357 DKSYTVDT
-365 LLYEAPAFTDGFTDG
+365 LLYEAPGFTDGFTDG
-380 TYPSFRTTTNTAGE
+380 AYPTFRTATNPAGE
-394 KYVTLCDA
+394 KYVTMFNDLGYA
-402 WGSTSIYGPME
+402 LIYGPME
-413 EYTLEKQSFYALF
+413 EYKLEKQSFYALF

-495 VNPIYASM
+495 VNSIYASM
-503 DDYAAACVEDLKKG
+503 DDYAAERVAELKKG

-524 ENNDYASRSIEDTVA
+524 ENNEYASRSIEDTVA

-575 EAGMQIDVIGGQE
+575 EAGVQIDVIGGQE

-602 LTVLHYTYGEKT
+602 LTVLHYTSGEKT
-614 GYQVIG
+614 GYQIIG
-620 TYTGNDGL
+620 TSMSNDGL
-628 WYNGCSYSGEEKYY
+628 WYNGCSYGVDLKYY
-642 LHDFYVDYAG
+642 LHDFYIDYAG
-652 LDLPKMFIPDLLNDT
+652 LDLPRYQIGALYHFT
-667 AADGYGRANQCEA
+667 DGYGNDLTPDGRVQ
-680 RLISGD
+680 SGD
-686 GSYYFYAP
+686 GWYFYLP
-694 ITAWACNPG
+694 NTG
-703 TEFWYSR
+703 TWNASLEEPLWESAYGTKSTFVVKSFSTDASDAADYFKRDGWNVEDVDGQSVYTKTNGGQHARIRLYDRTDGGHYEVQTFWY
-710 YDTGSYF
+710 DG
-717 NAKKLEQSLDEA
+717 QS
-729 KAEWESTGAKA
+729 TQ
-740 EKTDA
+740 
-745 GWRFVTHEGMSNTI
+745 
-759 VTLFDAPD
+759 
-767 GTCYEVTTHWTF
+767 
-779 DGSTE
+779 

-790 NRDRAVEGEA
+790 SAARQTEGERDLLEQMA
-800 VILQAMVNS
+800 KTFTVSDAMKKAYSPS
-809 FRTSKILFTDGSPN
+809 FPADIALVSSGGGIDSIVYYASAN
-823 GSESSDPAPDDT
+823 SSDHRSVSLVDGESALHLSDFTYKKLPDT
-835 AFQADLQLASNGGA
+835 TRVPEGRYIQLWPENSNQ
-849 SWLSLNTDG
+849 S
-858 MAVGGHDPKDSA
+858 
-870 PTVLLDTCDYK
+870 YF
-881 EYDPSE
+881 E
-887 SSPSGSAVPPG
+887 
-898 GGNPLAL
+898 
-905 CLSLSNS
+905 
-912 ARFTF
+912 F
-917 YEGSDFML
+917 YEGSNIVRYVLTKDGSVCYEASGDFGK
-925 YQHGDTRYYKVSS
+925 HE
-938 YGDYATIFDAML
+938 TIFDAML
-950 AWYNKTPDKEATFE
+950 AWFE
-964 SDLVLAS
+964 
-971 NAATVDILAFCPAS
+971 
-985 GESGSHAPLLTGYS
+985 
-999 VALDSYEYKPIDK
+999 
-1012 PKNLD
+1012 
-1017 GLDSVELWPH
+1017 
-1027 NAQATCLIF
+1027 
-1036 YKGTNTVKYVSG
+1036 
-1048 KSERYYRAV
+1048 
-1057 GDFSIVDNDGRTL
+1057 
-1070 YDLMRVWYD
+1070 
-1079 TAEYSDMLTSDVRA
+1079 
-1093 QSKSFSWQEAAQN
+1093 EAA
-1106 WANAYY
+1106 AN
-1112 GTQKEVT
+1112 E
-1119 SGSIY
+1119 
-1124 KFTWLNVT
+1124 
-1132 VNPAEETTQAKRKA
+1132 
-1146 GEIDDNTYCFAVRVE
+1146 D
-1161 FTAESANALQSA
+1161 AESANAVIK
-1173 MAGNTVK
+1173 NTVLNRDVLIQSSGSHVDFGGFLWYTAGGELRRYRSGVIETVDTLPIDYLNDTPVNASLSTQDDRLLMSYHIGGATSGSFVTDLYGVDGK
-1180 CENPAAP
+1180 KIASIGGYNSIAISGDTVVKTLQFPPAANNLYISYDCGGTFTP
-1187 KDAYEFYRCCTIQ
+1187 LGDKDWYYGAVKEDDSGVTYMSAELEI
-1200 LRDDGRWYGTE
+1200 RDGYVYTHAVYDVFHDKTSDPLVTHSVRVN
-1211 LGTGW
+1211 LKTGAQEI
-1216 LCAIPKKEGLPPPFF
+1216 LD
-1231 AVFQRRAGKS
+1231 
-1241 TGTSQRYVV
+1241 

>member
-39 CWLWLALAAFLLLP
+39 CWLWLALAVFLLLP
-53 VDFSVKN
+53 IDYSVKN

-153 TVRRWKRDVSRADY
+153 TVRRWKKDVSRADY

-182 PEMIVCE
+182 PEIIVCE

-326 GVVALVLALTL
+326 GVVALVLALTF
-337 TAGCAI
+337 TAGCAV
-343 SWGERAQKNDDPFA
+343 SWGNKNELSDPFG
-357 DKSYTVDI
+357 KSYTIADI
-365 LLYEAPAFTDGFTDG
+365 VYIGVEPDDTFRENAANAELLLRPDAQSITLTWTDRYKWDCTAAGSFEMTEENFDRYFDGSAFEAADNPAGWQESDMSAAKLRRENANTWCFTTSSPPDGLTD
-380 TYPSFRTTTNTAGE
+380 Y
-394 KYVTLCDA
+394 LC
-402 WGSTSIYGPME
+402 
-413 EYTLEKQSFYALF
+413 
-426 GSTKASPVDDL
+426 
-437 IQNNKSAWS
+437 
-446 GHCEEASDGQ
+446 
-456 PNQVYLLKQKDGSVY
+456 LLQQKDGTLY
-471 LGLAGDYE
+471 LAMGYYPDSKQTAPHCFHTL
-479 EDGSEL
+479 
-485 FCSVFRLNEQ
+485 FRLAEKA
-495 VNPIYASM
+495 VPIYASM

-575 EAGMQIDVIGGQE
+575 EAGAQINIVGGQE
-588 LTDDGYLNENWTHY
+588 LTDDGYLNEHWTHY

-614 GYQVIG
+614 GYQILG
-620 TYTGNDGL
+620 TSMSNDGL
-628 WYNGCSYSGEEKYY
+628 WYNGCSYGVDLKYY

-652 LDLPKMFIPDLLNDT
+652 LNLPKMYIPNLVDGLVE
-667 AADGYGRANQCEA
+667 DGYGHGNSVEG
-680 RLISGD
+680 RLVSG
-686 GSYYFYAP
+686 SIYNFCYYYVP
-694 ITAWACNPG
+694 ITGWACSPG
-703 TEFWYSR
+703 TDYWYSR

-717 NAKKLEQSLDEA
+717 SVKKLECGINDA
-729 KAEWESTGAKA
+729 KAEWESTGVTG
-740 EKTDA
+740 EKVDT
-745 GWRFVTHEGMSNTI
+745 GCWRYVTHEGMSNTI
-759 VTLFDAPD
+759 VTLFAGPNN
-767 GTCYEVTTHWTF
+767 TTYEVEIHWLF

-790 NRDRAVEGEA
+790 NRDRAVEEEA
-800 VILQAMVNS
+800 VILQAMVKHFTINGG
-809 FRTSKILFTDGSPN
+809 IYFTDGSSD
-823 GSESSDPAPDDT
+823 SESPADT
-835 AFQADLQLASNGGA
+835 AFLTDLQLAANGGIESLTLFPA
-849 SWLSLNTDG
+849 ATSSIISPCEPVSTEGSELHVDLSNYGYSSTSEPENISLLNHIRIDLKGDSQSWF
-858 MAVGGHDPKDSA
+858 
-870 PTVLLDTCDYK
+870 
-881 EYDPSE
+881 E
-887 SSPSGSAVPPG
+887 SYQ
-898 GGNPLAL
+898 GGNVIGYCAENRP
-905 CLSLSNS
+905 
-912 ARFTF
+912 T
-917 YEGSDFML
+917 E
-925 YQHGDTRYYKVSS
+925 YY
-938 YGDYATIFDAML
+938 
-950 AWYNKTPDKEATFE
+950 
-964 SDLVLAS
+964 
-971 NAATVDILAFCPAS
+971 LAF
-985 GESGSHAPLLTGYS
+985 
-999 VALDSYEYKPIDK
+999 
-1012 PKNLD
+1012 
-1017 GLDSVELWPH
+1017 
-1027 NAQATCLIF
+1027 
-1036 YKGTNTVKYVSG
+1036 
-1048 KSERYYRAV
+1048 
-1057 GDFSIVDNDGRTL
+1057 GDFGKYATL
-1070 YDLMRVWYD
+1070 YDVILEWYHSAQSGTKPSDASSTTTTNAVSRDSLIKAADSYVDLGGYLWYTAGGKFCRWREGGSVETVCDLPLDYD
-1079 TAEYSDMLTSDVRA
+1079 TPVSASLSTQDNRILMNYHIGGATMGSFITDLYDTDGKKLSSINGYNAIAISGDIIVMTDYFMPTPNNLSISYDCGKTFTEFGDKDWFYGSTLTED
-1093 QSKSFSWQEAAQN
+1093 
-1106 WANAYY
+1106 
-1112 GTQKEVT
+1112 GTYVT
-1119 SGSIY
+1119 SVNSSLEIRDGYVYTTAVYDINHEKSDDP
-1124 KFTWLNVT
+1124 LVT
-1132 VNPAEETTQAKRKA
+1132 H
-1146 GEIDDNTYCFAVRVE
+1146 AVRI
-1161 FTAESANALQSA
+1161 SI
-1173 MAGNTVK
+1173 K
-1180 CENPAAP
+1180 
-1187 KDAYEFYRCCTIQ
+1187 
-1200 LRDDGRWYGTE
+1200 
-1211 LGTGW
+1211 TGAQEI
-1216 LCAIPKKEGLPPPFF
+1216 LD
-1231 AVFQRRAGKS
+1231 
-1241 TGTSQRYVV
+1241 

>member
-337 TAGCAI
+337 TAGCAV
-343 SWGERAQKNDDPFA
+343 SWGNKNELSDPFG
-357 DKSYTVDI
+357 KSYTIADI
-365 LLYEAPAFTDGFTDG
+365 VYIGVEPDDTFRENAANAELLLRSDAQSMTLTWTDHYKWDCTAAGSFEMTEENFDRYFDGSAFEAADNPAGWQESDMSAAKLRRENANTWCFTTSSPPDGLTD
-380 TYPSFRTTTNTAGE
+380 Y
-394 KYVTLCDA
+394 LC
-402 WGSTSIYGPME
+402 
-413 EYTLEKQSFYALF
+413 
-426 GSTKASPVDDL
+426 
-437 IQNNKSAWS
+437 
-446 GHCEEASDGQ
+446 
-456 PNQVYLLKQKDGSVY
+456 LLQQKDGTLY
-471 LGLAGDYE
+471 LAMGYYPDSKQTAPHCFHTL
-479 EDGSEL
+479 
-485 FCSVFRLNEQ
+485 FRLAEKA
-495 VNPIYASM
+495 VPIYASM
-503 DDYAAACVEDLKKG
+503 DDYAAKCVEDLKQG
-517 TMTYSVS
+517 TMTYYTS
-524 ENNDYASRSIEDTVA
+524 ENGNYGSQAVEDTVA
-539 DVRVTQLEQA
+539 DVRVTQLEFA

-575 EAGMQIDVIGGQE
+575 EAGVEIEPVGGQYV
-588 LTDDGYLNENWTHY
+588 TDDGYLRESWTHY
-602 LTVLHYTYGEKT
+602 LTVLRYTYGEKT

-628 WYNGCSYSGEEKYY
+628 WYDGCSYSGEEKYY
-642 LHDFYVDYAG
+642 LHDFYIDYAG
-652 LDLPKMFIPDLLNDT
+652 LSEPKMYIPNLLN
-667 AADGYGRANQCEA
+667 AATDGYGRANQCEA

-800 VILQAMVNS
+800 EVLRAMVRS
-809 FRTSKILFTDGSPN
+809 FTVNWDADAAA
-823 GSESSDPAPDDT
+823 DPALDDSD
-835 AFQADLQLASNGGA
+835 FQADLQLASNGGA
-849 SWLSLNTDG
+849 AWMFLYRDNAAITDRDMLNVTPTVRLDECSYALLHDKFTPADGARSLTLWLSNNDSSHLAFFEGTDI
-858 MAVGGHDPKDSA
+858 
-870 PTVLLDTCDYK
+870 
-881 EYDPSE
+881 
-887 SSPSGSAVPPG
+887 
-898 GGNPLAL
+898 
-905 CLSLSNS
+905 
-912 ARFTF
+912 
-917 YEGSDFML
+917 ML
-925 YQHGDTRYYKVSS
+925 YQRDDAYYYKVSD
-938 YGDYATIFDAML
+938 YGDYATLYDAML
-950 AWYNKTPDKEATFE
+950 AWFNSAQSGTEPSDASSATTTNAV
-964 SDLVLAS
+964 SRDSLIKAADSYVDLGGYLWYTAGGKLYRWREGGSVEVLHDLPV
-971 NAATVDILAFCPAS
+971 NDVTDTTVDATLSIVSDQVALRYYIGGGIMGSFVTELYGADGKQSATLYGYES
-985 GESGSHAPLLTGYS
+985 IAISGSTIVETTKFPPTVNNLRLSTDGGKTWTSIGDADYFYGSVTEDGSSISYFPGALEIRDGY
-999 VALDSYEYKPIDK
+999 VYTTAVYDIDHQK
-1012 PKNLD
+1012 
-1017 GLDSVELWPH
+1017 
-1027 NAQATCLIF
+1027 
-1036 YKGTNTVKYVSG
+1036 
-1048 KSERYYRAV
+1048 
-1057 GDFSIVDNDGRTL
+1057 
-1070 YDLMRVWYD
+1070 
-1079 TAEYSDMLTSDVRA
+1079 TSDPL
-1093 QSKSFSWQEAAQN
+1093 
-1106 WANAYY
+1106 
-1112 GTQKEVT
+1112 VT
-1119 SGSIY
+1119 HS
-1124 KFTWLNVT
+1124 
-1132 VNPAEETTQAKRKA
+1132 
-1146 GEIDDNTYCFAVRVE
+1146 VRV
-1161 FTAESANALQSA
+1161 NL
-1173 MAGNTVK
+1173 K
-1180 CENPAAP
+1180 
-1187 KDAYEFYRCCTIQ
+1187 
-1200 LRDDGRWYGTE
+1200 
-1211 LGTGW
+1211 TGAQEI
-1216 LCAIPKKEGLPPPFF
+1216 LD
-1231 AVFQRRAGKS
+1231 
-1241 TGTSQRYVV
+1241 

>member
-39 CWLWLALAAFLLLP
+39 CWLWLALAVFLLLP

-96 GQSPAQVRDT
+96 GQSPSAVRDT

-153 TVRRWKRDVSRADY
+153 TVRRWKRDVARADY
-167 AAMLSDTARDLGVSA
+167 ASLLSDTARDLGVSA

-337 TAGCAI
+337 TAGCAV

-357 DKSYTVDI
+357 DKSYTVDT
-365 LLYEAPAFTDGFTDG
+365 LLYEAPGFTDGFTDG
-380 TYPSFRTTTNTAGE
+380 AYPTFRTATNPAGE
-394 KYVTLCDA
+394 KYVTMFNDLGYA
-402 WGSTSIYGPME
+402 LIYGPME
-413 EYTLEKQSFYALF
+413 EYKLEKQSFYALF
-426 GSTKASPVDDL
+426 GNTRDASPVDDL
-437 IQNNKSAWS
+437 MQHNKSAWT
-446 GHCEEASDGQ
+446 GYCEEAKDSQ
-456 PNQVYLLKQKDGSVY
+456 PYQAYLLEQEDGTIY
-471 LGLAGDYE
+471 LGLSADYA
-479 EDGSEL
+479 EDGSEC
-485 FCSVFRLNEQ
+485 FCMVYRLEKEDDT
-495 VNPIYASM
+495 IYASM
-503 DDYAAACVEDLKKG
+503 DDYAAACVAELKKG

-539 DVRVTQLEQA
+539 DVRVTQLEFA

-575 EAGMQIDVIGGQE
+575 EAGAQINIVGGQE

-602 LTVLHYTYGEKT
+602 LTVLHYTSGDT
-614 GYQVIG
+614 IGYQVIG
-620 TYTGNDGL
+620 TSMSNDGL
-628 WYNGCSYSGEEKYY
+628 WYNGCSYGQELKYY
-642 LHDFYVDYAG
+642 LHDFYIDYAG
-652 LDLPKMFIPDLLNDT
+652 LDLPKMYIPDLVDGLVE
-667 AADGYGRANQCEA
+667 DGYGHGNSVEG
-680 RLISGD
+680 RLVSG
-686 GSYYFYAP
+686 STYNFCYYYVP
-694 ITAWACNPG
+694 ITGWACSPG
-703 TEFWYSR
+703 TDYWYSR

-717 NAKKLEQSLDEA
+717 SVKKLERGINDA

-740 EKTDA
+740 EKTDT
-745 GWRFVTHEGMSNTI
+745 GWRFVTNEGMSNTV

-767 GTCYEVTTHWTF
+767 NTCYEVEIHWSF
-779 DGSTE
+779 DGSTA
-784 ENQWGW
+784 ENEWGW
-790 NRDRAVEGEA
+790 NRDRAVEEEA

-809 FRTSKILFTDGSPN
+809 FRTSKILFTDGSSN

-835 AFQADLQLASNGGA
+835 AFQTDLQLASNGGA

-858 MAVGGHDPKDSA
+858 MAVGGHDPKDAA

-887 SSPSGSAVPPG
+887 SSPSGSAVPPD

-971 NAATVDILAFCPAS
+971 NAATVDILAFCPAG

-1012 PKNLD
+1012 PKKLD

-1079 TAEYSDMLTSDVRA
+1079 TAEYSDMLTSDVHA

-1216 LCAIPKKEGLPPPFF
+1216 
-1231 AVFQRRAGKS
+1231 
-1241 TGTSQRYVV
+1241 

>member
-39 CWLWLALAAFLLLP
+39 CWLWLAMAAFLLLP
-53 VDFSVKN
+53 IDFSVKN

-96 GQSPAQVRDT
+96 GQSPAAVRDT
-106 IIQRPVTNPEQKTT
+106 IIQRPVTNPEQKMT

-140 LLYQGV
+140 LLYQGL
-146 SYALFRR
+146 SYAHFRR
-153 TVRRWKRDVSRADY
+153 TVRRWKRDVARADY
-167 AAMLSDTARDLGVSA
+167 AAMLSDTAHDLGVSA

-203 LLLPHERYDV
+203 LLLPHEHYDV

-232 LLKLVLLAANAMH
+232 LFKLVLLAANAMH

-284 TLLAA
+284 TLLPA

-337 TAGCAI
+337 TAGCAV
-343 SWGERAQKNDDPFA
+343 SWGERGKKNDAPF
-357 DKSYTVDI
+357 
-365 LLYEAPAFTDGFTDG
+365 DG
-380 TYPSFRTTTNTAGE
+380 TRYNPVLVVANWELTIGKNFRPLYYVSDESGTYFRLSREDGVNTVTMIYDGGE
-394 KYVTLCDA
+394 TAFAPMESVTLTQENFDGTLLPDLDA
-402 WGSTSIYGPME
+402 LRSDNKTAWRVQLPDNFDDHDPEASPNLVFLLEQEDGTLYLCIGYHFNGGDAFPEDSDRIRWVYR
-413 EYTLEKQSFYALF
+413 LEK
-426 GSTKASPVDDL
+426 
-437 IQNNKSAWS
+437 
-446 GHCEEASDGQ
+446 
-456 PNQVYLLKQKDGSVY
+456 
-471 LGLAGDYE
+471 
-479 EDGSEL
+479 ED
-485 FCSVFRLNEQ
+485 NT
-495 VNPIYASM
+495 IYPSM

-539 DVRVTQLEQA
+539 DVRVTRLEQG

-575 EAGMQIDVIGGQE
+575 EAGVEIEPVGGQYV
-588 LTDDGYLNENWTHY
+588 TDDGYLRESWTHY
-602 LTVLHYTYGEKT
+602 LTVLHYTSGEKT

-628 WYNGCSYSGEEKYY
+628 WYNGCNYSGEEKYY
-642 LHDFYVDYAG
+642 LHDFYIDYAG
-652 LDLPKMFIPDLLNDT
+652 LNEPKMYIPNLLN
-667 AADGYGRANQCEA
+667 AATDGYGRANQCEA

-800 VILQAMVNS
+800 EVLRAMVRS
-809 FRTSKILFTDGSPN
+809 FTVNWDADAAA
-823 GSESSDPAPDDT
+823 DPALDDSD
-835 AFQADLQLASNGGA
+835 FQADLQLASNGGA
-849 SWLSLNTDG
+849 SWMYLSKNSA
-858 MAVGGHDPKDSA
+858 AVSDCNMRNVT
-870 PTVLLDTCDYK
+870 PTVKLDECSYALLNEEFTPDDGKQT
-881 EYDPSE
+881 
-887 SSPSGSAVPPG
+887 
-898 GGNPLAL
+898 LTL
-905 CLSLSNS
+905 WLSNNDS
-912 ARFTF
+912 SHLAF
-917 YEGSDFML
+917 YEGTNVML
-925 YQHGDTRYYKVSS
+925 YQRDDARYYKVSNF
-938 YGDYATIFDAML
+938 GDYATLYDAML
-950 AWYNKTPDKEATFE
+950 AWYHSAQSGTKP
-964 SDLVLAS
+964 SDAS
-971 NAATVDILAFCPAS
+971 STTTTNAVSRDSLIKAA
-985 GESGSHAPLLTGYS
+985 
-999 VALDSYEYKPIDK
+999 DSYVDLGGYLWYTAGGKFCRWRE
-1012 PKNLD
+1012 
-1017 GLDSVELWPH
+1017 GGSVE
-1027 NAQATCLIF
+1027 
-1036 YKGTNTVKYVSG
+1036 TVCDLPLDYDTPVSA
-1048 KSERYYRAV
+1048 SL
-1057 GDFSIVDNDGRTL
+1057 STQDNRILMNYHIGGAIMGSFITDL
-1070 YDLMRVWYD
+1070 YDTDGKKLSSINGYNAIAISGDIIVMTDYFMPTPNNMSISYD
-1079 TAEYSDMLTSDVRA
+1079 CGKTFTEFGDKDWFYGSALTED
-1093 QSKSFSWQEAAQN
+1093 
-1106 WANAYY
+1106 
-1112 GTQKEVT
+1112 GTYVT
-1119 SGSIY
+1119 SVNSSLEIRDGYVYTTAVYDINHEKSDDP
-1124 KFTWLNVT
+1124 LVT
-1132 VNPAEETTQAKRKA
+1132 H
-1146 GEIDDNTYCFAVRVE
+1146 AVRI
-1161 FTAESANALQSA
+1161 SI
-1173 MAGNTVK
+1173 K
-1180 CENPAAP
+1180 
-1187 KDAYEFYRCCTIQ
+1187 
-1200 LRDDGRWYGTE
+1200 
-1211 LGTGW
+1211 TGAQEI
-1216 LCAIPKKEGLPPPFF
+1216 LD
-1231 AVFQRRAGKS
+1231 
-1241 TGTSQRYVV
+1241 

>member
-13 LLGSLAIL
+13 LLGSIAIL

-153 TVRRWKRDVSRADY
+153 TVRRWKRDVARADY

-203 LLLPHERYDV
+203 LLLPHEHYDV

-232 LLKLVLLAANAMH
+232 LFKLVLLAANAMH

-337 TAGCAI
+337 TAGCAV
-343 SWGERAQKNDDPFA
+343 SWGERGKKNDAPF
-357 DKSYTVDI
+357 
-365 LLYEAPAFTDGFTDG
+365 DG
-380 TYPSFRTTTNTAGE
+380 TRYNPVLVVANWELTIGKNFRPLYYVSDESGTYFRLSREDGVNTVTMIYDGGE
-394 KYVTLCDA
+394 TAFAPMESVTLTQENFDGTLLPDLDA
-402 WGSTSIYGPME
+402 LRSDNKTAWRVQLPDNFDDHDPEASPNLVFLLEQEDGTLYLCIGYHFNGGDAFPEDSDRIRWVYR
-413 EYTLEKQSFYALF
+413 LEK
-426 GSTKASPVDDL
+426 
-437 IQNNKSAWS
+437 
-446 GHCEEASDGQ
+446 
-456 PNQVYLLKQKDGSVY
+456 
-471 LGLAGDYE
+471 
-479 EDGSEL
+479 ED
-485 FCSVFRLNEQ
+485 NT
-495 VNPIYASM
+495 IYPSM

-539 DVRVTQLEQA
+539 DVRVTRLEQG

-575 EAGMQIDVIGGQE
+575 EAGVQIDVIGGQE
-588 LTDDGYLNENWTHY
+588 LTDDGYLNEHWTHY

-614 GYQVIG
+614 GYQIIG

-642 LHDFYVDYAG
+642 LHDFYIDYAG
-652 LDLPKMFIPDLLNDT
+652 LNKPKMYIPDLVDGLVE
-667 AADGYGRANQCEA
+667 DGYGHGNSVEG
-680 RLISGD
+680 RLISGN
-686 GSYYFYAP
+686 GNYSFYVP
-694 ITAWACNPG
+694 ISGWTYKPDAEYA
-703 TEFWYSR
+703 EYWYSS
-710 YDTGSYF
+710 YNTGSYF
-717 NAKKLEQSLDEA
+717 SVTEVDHSLYDEKPEWEGA
-729 KAEWESTGAKA
+729 GYTAEWIDESC
-740 EKTDA
+740 
-745 GWRFVTHEGMSNTI
+745 RFVTHEGMSNTV
-759 VTLFDAPD
+759 VTLFNGPNN
-767 GTCYEVTTHWTF
+767 TCYIVEIHWLF

-790 NRDRAVEGEA
+790 NHDRAVEEEA

-809 FRTSKILFTDGSPN
+809 FRTSKILPTMDPVLD
-823 GSESSDPAPDDT
+823 DPA
-835 AFQADLQLASNGGA
+835 FKADLQLATNGGA
-849 SWLSLNTDG
+849 SWMYLSKNSA
-858 MAVGGHDPKDSA
+858 AVSDCNMRNVT
-870 PTVLLDTCDYK
+870 PTVKLDECSYALLNEEFTPDDGKQT
-881 EYDPSE
+881 
-887 SSPSGSAVPPG
+887 
-898 GGNPLAL
+898 LTL
-905 CLSLSNS
+905 WLSNNDS
-912 ARFTF
+912 SHLAF
-917 YEGSDFML
+917 YESTNVML
-925 YQHGDTRYYKVSS
+925 YQRDDARYYKVSNF
-938 YGDYATIFDAML
+938 GDYATLYDAML
-950 AWYNKTPDKEATFE
+950 AWFNSAQSGTEP
-964 SDLVLAS
+964 SDAS
-971 NAATVDILAFCPAS
+971 STTTTNAVSRDSLIKAA
-985 GESGSHAPLLTGYS
+985 
-999 VALDSYEYKPIDK
+999 DSYVDLGGYLWYTAGGKFCRWRE
-1012 PKNLD
+1012 
-1017 GLDSVELWPH
+1017 GGSVETVCDLPLDYDTPVSASLSTQDNRILMNYH
-1027 NAQATCLIF
+1027 IGGATMGSFI
-1036 YKGTNTVKYVSG
+1036 T
-1048 KSERYYRAV
+1048 
-1057 GDFSIVDNDGRTL
+1057 DL
-1070 YDLMRVWYD
+1070 YDTDGKKLSSINGYNAIAISGDIIVMTDHFMPTSNNMSISYD
-1079 TAEYSDMLTSDVRA
+1079 CGKTFTEFGDKDWFYGSALTED
-1093 QSKSFSWQEAAQN
+1093 
-1106 WANAYY
+1106 
-1112 GTQKEVT
+1112 GTYVT
-1119 SGSIY
+1119 SVNSSLEIRDGYVYTTAVYDINHEKSDDP
-1124 KFTWLNVT
+1124 LVT
-1132 VNPAEETTQAKRKA
+1132 H
-1146 GEIDDNTYCFAVRVE
+1146 AVRI
-1161 FTAESANALQSA
+1161 SI
-1173 MAGNTVK
+1173 K
-1180 CENPAAP
+1180 
-1187 KDAYEFYRCCTIQ
+1187 
-1200 LRDDGRWYGTE
+1200 
-1211 LGTGW
+1211 TGAQEI
-1216 LCAIPKKEGLPPPFF
+1216 LD
-1231 AVFQRRAGKS
+1231 
-1241 TGTSQRYVV
+1241 

>member
-1 METFLLNLLKTS
+1 M
-13 LLGSLAIL
+13 
-21 AMLVLKPLWRERY
+21 
-34 RAKTR
+34 
-39 CWLWLALAAFLLLP
+39 LLP

-203 LLLPHERYDV
+203 LLLPHEHYDV

-315 NVLGAQKKRGL
+315 NVLGVQKKRGL
-326 GVVALVLALTL
+326 GIVALVLALTL
-337 TAGCAI
+337 TAGCAV

-357 DKSYTVDI
+357 DKAYTVDI

-380 TYPSFRTTTNTAGE
+380 TYPTFHTSTNSSGE
-394 KYVTLCDA
+394 KYLSLCDA

-456 PNQVYLLKQKDGSVY
+456 PNQVYLLKQKDGTVY
-471 LGLAGDYE
+471 VGLAGDYE

-495 VNPIYASM
+495 THPIYASM

-524 ENNDYASRSIEDTVA
+524 ENNEYASRSIEDTVA

-575 EAGMQIDVIGGQE
+575 EAGAQINIVGGQE
-588 LTDDGYLNENWTHY
+588 LTDDGYLNEHWTHY

-614 GYQVIG
+614 GYQIIG
-620 TYTGNDGL
+620 TSMSNDGL
-628 WYNGCSYSGEEKYY
+628 WYNGCSYGVDLKYY
-642 LHDFYVDYAG
+642 LHDFYIDYAG
-652 LDLPKMFIPDLLNDT
+652 LDLPKMYIPDLVDGLVE
-667 AADGYGRANQCEA
+667 DGYGHGNSVEG
-680 RLISGD
+680 RLVSD
-686 GSYYFYAP
+686 STYNFCYYYVP
-694 ITAWACNPG
+694 ITGWACSPG
-703 TEFWYSR
+703 TDYWYSR

-717 NAKKLEQSLDEA
+717 SVKKLERGINDA
-729 KAEWESTGAKA
+729 KAEWESTGVTG
-740 EKTDA
+740 EKVDT
-745 GWRFVTHEGMSNTI
+745 GCWRYVTHEGMSNTI
-759 VTLFDAPD
+759 VTLFAGPNN
-767 GTCYEVTTHWTF
+767 TTYEVEIHWLF

-790 NRDRAVEGEA
+790 NHDRAVEEEA

-809 FRTSKILFTDGSPN
+809 FRTSKILPTTDPVLD
-823 GSESSDPAPDDT
+823 DPA
-835 AFQADLQLASNGGA
+835 FKADLQLATNGGA
-849 SWLSLNTDG
+849 SWMYLSKNSA
-858 MAVGGHDPKDSA
+858 AVSDCNMRNVT
-870 PTVLLDTCDYK
+870 PTVKLDECSYALLNEEFTPDDGKQT
-881 EYDPSE
+881 
-887 SSPSGSAVPPG
+887 
-898 GGNPLAL
+898 LTL
-905 CLSLSNS
+905 WLSNNDS
-912 ARFTF
+912 SHLAF
-917 YEGSDFML
+917 YEGTNVML
-925 YQHGDTRYYKVSS
+925 YQRDDARYYKVSNF
-938 YGDYATIFDAML
+938 GDYATLYDAML
-950 AWYNKTPDKEATFE
+950 AWFNSAQSGTETSDASSTTTTNAVSRDSLIKAADSYV
-964 SDLVLAS
+964 DLVGYLWYTADGKFYRWPEGGS
-971 NAATVDILAFCPAS
+971 VEVLHDLPVNDVTDTTVDATLSVVSDQVALRYYIGGGIMGSFVTELYGADGKQSATLYGYES
-985 GESGSHAPLLTGYS
+985 IAISGSTIVETTKFPPTVNNLRLSTNGGKTWTSIGDADYFYGSVTEDGSSISYFPGALEIRDGY
-999 VALDSYEYKPIDK
+999 VYTTAVYDIDHQK
-1012 PKNLD
+1012 
-1017 GLDSVELWPH
+1017 
-1027 NAQATCLIF
+1027 
-1036 YKGTNTVKYVSG
+1036 
-1048 KSERYYRAV
+1048 
-1057 GDFSIVDNDGRTL
+1057 
-1070 YDLMRVWYD
+1070 
-1079 TAEYSDMLTSDVRA
+1079 TSDPL
-1093 QSKSFSWQEAAQN
+1093 
-1106 WANAYY
+1106 
-1112 GTQKEVT
+1112 VT
-1119 SGSIY
+1119 HS
-1124 KFTWLNVT
+1124 
-1132 VNPAEETTQAKRKA
+1132 
-1146 GEIDDNTYCFAVRVE
+1146 VRV
-1161 FTAESANALQSA
+1161 NL
-1173 MAGNTVK
+1173 K
-1180 CENPAAP
+1180 
-1187 KDAYEFYRCCTIQ
+1187 
-1200 LRDDGRWYGTE
+1200 
-1211 LGTGW
+1211 TGAQEI
-1216 LCAIPKKEGLPPPFF
+1216 LD
-1231 AVFQRRAGKS
+1231 
-1241 TGTSQRYVV
+1241 

>member
-39 CWLWLALAAFLLLP
+39 CWLWLAMAAFLLLP
-53 VDFSVKN
+53 IDFSVKN

-146 SYALFRR
+146 SYAHFRR

-167 AAMLSDTARDLGVSA
+167 ASLLSDTAHDLGVSA

-337 TAGCAI
+337 TAGCAV

-357 DKSYTVDI
+357 DKSYTVDT
-365 LLYEAPAFTDGFTDG
+365 LLYEAPGFTDGFTDG
-380 TYPSFRTTTNTAGE
+380 AYPTFRTATNPAGE
-394 KYVTLCDA
+394 KYVTMFNDLGYA
-402 WGSTSIYGPME
+402 LIYGPME
-413 EYTLEKQSFYALF
+413 EYKLEKQSFYALF
-426 GSTKASPVDDL
+426 GNTRDASPVDNL
-437 IQNNKSAWS
+437 MQHNKSAWT
-446 GHCEEASDGQ
+446 GYCEEAKDSQ
-456 PNQVYLLKQKDGSVY
+456 PYQAYLLEQEDGTIY
-471 LGLAGDYE
+471 LGLSADYA
-479 EDGSEL
+479 EDGSEC
-485 FCSVFRLNEQ
+485 FCMVYRLEKQ
-495 VNPIYASM
+495 DDTIYASM

-539 DVRVTQLEQA
+539 DVRVTRLEQG

-575 EAGMQIDVIGGQE
+575 EAGVQIDVIGGQE
-588 LTDDGYLNENWTHY
+588 LTDDGYLRESWTHY

-614 GYQVIG
+614 GYQIIG

-642 LHDFYVDYAG
+642 LHDFYIDYAG
-652 LDLPKMFIPDLLNDT
+652 LNEPKMYIPDLVDGLVE
-667 AADGYGRANQCEA
+667 DGYGHGNSVEG
-680 RLISGD
+680 RLVSG
-686 GSYYFYAP
+686 STYNFCYYYVP
-694 ITAWACNPG
+694 ITGWACSPG
-703 TEFWYSR
+703 TDYWYSR

-717 NAKKLEQSLDEA
+717 SVKKLERGINDA
-729 KAEWESTGAKA
+729 KAEWESTGVTG
-740 EKTDA
+740 EKVDT
-745 GWRFVTHEGMSNTI
+745 GCWRYVTHEGMSNTI
-759 VTLFDAPD
+759 VTLFAGPNN
-767 GTCYEVTTHWTF
+767 TTYEVEIHWLF

-790 NRDRAVEGEA
+790 NRDRAVEEEA
-800 VILQAMVNS
+800 VILQAMVKHFTINGG
-809 FRTSKILFTDGSPN
+809 IYFTDGSSD
-823 GSESSDPAPDDT
+823 SESPADT
-835 AFQADLQLASNGGA
+835 AFLTDLQLASNGGA

-858 MAVGGHDPKDSA
+858 MAVGGHDPKDAA
-870 PTVLLDTCDYK
+870 PTILLDTCDYK

-971 NAATVDILAFCPAS
+971 NAATVDILAFCPAG

-1216 LCAIPKKEGLPPPFF
+1216 
-1231 AVFQRRAGKS
+1231 
-1241 TGTSQRYVV
+1241 

>member
-39 CWLWLALAAFLLLP
+39 CWLWLALAVFLLLP

-146 SYALFRR
+146 SYAHFRR
-153 TVRRWKRDVSRADY
+153 TVRRWKRDVARADY

-203 LLLPHERYDV
+203 LLLPHEHYDV

-273 LELPERAAYSR
+273 LELPDRAAYSR

-337 TAGCAI
+337 TAGCAV
-343 SWGERAQKNDDPFA
+343 SWGNKNELSDPFG
-357 DKSYTVDI
+357 KSYTIADI
-365 LLYEAPAFTDGFTDG
+365 VYIGVEPDDTFRENAANAELLLRSDAQSMTLTWTDRYKWDCTAAGSFEMTEENFDRYFDGSAFEAADNPSGWQESDMSAAKLRRENANTWCFTTSSPPDGMTD
-380 TYPSFRTTTNTAGE
+380 Y
-394 KYVTLCDA
+394 LC
-402 WGSTSIYGPME
+402 
-413 EYTLEKQSFYALF
+413 
-426 GSTKASPVDDL
+426 
-437 IQNNKSAWS
+437 
-446 GHCEEASDGQ
+446 
-456 PNQVYLLKQKDGSVY
+456 LLQQKDGTLY
-471 LGLAGDYE
+471 LAMGYYPDSKQTAPHCFHTL
-479 EDGSEL
+479 
-485 FCSVFRLNEQ
+485 FRLAEKA
-495 VNPIYASM
+495 VPIYSSM

-539 DVRVTQLEQA
+539 DVRVTRLEQG

-575 EAGMQIDVIGGQE
+575 EAGAQINIVGGQE
-588 LTDDGYLNENWTHY
+588 LTDDGYLNEHWTHY
-602 LTVLHYTYGEKT
+602 LTVLHYTSGEKT
-614 GYQVIG
+614 GYQIIG
-620 TYTGNDGL
+620 TSMSNDGL
-628 WYNGCSYSGEEKYY
+628 WYNGCSYGVDLKYY

-652 LDLPKMFIPDLLNDT
+652 LDLPKMYIPNLVDGLVE
-667 AADGYGRANQCEA
+667 DGYGHGNSVEG
-680 RLISGD
+680 RLISGN
-686 GSYYFYAP
+686 GNYSFYAP
-694 ITAWACNPG
+694 ISGWTYKPDAEYA
-703 TEFWYSR
+703 EYWYSS
-710 YDTGSYF
+710 YNTGSYF
-717 NAKKLEQSLDEA
+717 SVTEVDHSLYDE
-729 KAEWESTGAKA
+729 KPEWESAGYTA
-740 EKTDA
+740 EWIDESC
-745 GWRFVTHEGMSNTI
+745 RFVTHEGMSNTV
-759 VTLFDAPD
+759 VTLFNGPNN
-767 GTCYEVTTHWTF
+767 TCYIVEIHWLF

-790 NRDRAVEGEA
+790 NHDRAVEEEA

-809 FRTSKILFTDGSPN
+809 FRTSKILPTMDPVLD
-823 GSESSDPAPDDT
+823 DPA
-835 AFQADLQLASNGGA
+835 FKADLQLATNGGA
-849 SWLSLNTDG
+849 SWMYLSKNSA
-858 MAVGGHDPKDSA
+858 AVSDCNMRNVT
-870 PTVLLDTCDYK
+870 PTVKLDECSYALLNEEFTPDDGKQT
-881 EYDPSE
+881 
-887 SSPSGSAVPPG
+887 
-898 GGNPLAL
+898 LTL
-905 CLSLSNS
+905 WLSNNDS
-912 ARFTF
+912 SHLAF
-917 YEGSDFML
+917 YESTNVML
-925 YQHGDTRYYKVSS
+925 YQRDDARYYKVSNF
-938 YGDYATIFDAML
+938 GDYATLYDAML
-950 AWYNKTPDKEATFE
+950 AWFNSAQSGTEP
-964 SDLVLAS
+964 SDAS
-971 NAATVDILAFCPAS
+971 STTTTNAVSRDSLIKAA
-985 GESGSHAPLLTGYS
+985 
-999 VALDSYEYKPIDK
+999 DSYVDLGGYLWYTAGGKFCRWHE
-1012 PKNLD
+1012 
-1017 GLDSVELWPH
+1017 GGSVE
-1027 NAQATCLIF
+1027 
-1036 YKGTNTVKYVSG
+1036 TVCDLPLDYDTPVSA
-1048 KSERYYRAV
+1048 SL
-1057 GDFSIVDNDGRTL
+1057 STQDNRILMNYHIGGAIMGSFITDL
-1070 YDLMRVWYD
+1070 YDTDGKKLSSINGYNAIAISGDIIVMTDYFMPTPNNMSISYD
-1079 TAEYSDMLTSDVRA
+1079 CGKTFTEFGDKDWFYGSALTED
-1093 QSKSFSWQEAAQN
+1093 
-1106 WANAYY
+1106 
-1112 GTQKEVT
+1112 GTYVT
-1119 SGSIY
+1119 SVNSSLEIRDGYVYTTAVYDINHEKSDDP
-1124 KFTWLNVT
+1124 LVT
-1132 VNPAEETTQAKRKA
+1132 H
-1146 GEIDDNTYCFAVRVE
+1146 AVRI
-1161 FTAESANALQSA
+1161 SI
-1173 MAGNTVK
+1173 K
-1180 CENPAAP
+1180 
-1187 KDAYEFYRCCTIQ
+1187 
-1200 LRDDGRWYGTE
+1200 
-1211 LGTGW
+1211 TGAQEI
-1216 LCAIPKKEGLPPPFF
+1216 LD
-1231 AVFQRRAGKS
+1231 
-1241 TGTSQRYVV
+1241 

>member
-72 LFVGTDKTAIQSTDN
+72 LFVGTDKTTIQSTDN

-96 GQSPAQVRDT
+96 GQSPAAVRDT

-153 TVRRWKRDVSRADY
+153 TVRRWKRDVSRVDY

-337 TAGCAI
+337 TAGCAV

-357 DKSYTVDI
+357 DKSYTVDT
-365 LLYEAPAFTDGFTDG
+365 LLYEAPGFTDGFTDG
-380 TYPSFRTTTNTAGE
+380 AYPTFRTATNPAGE
-394 KYVTLCDA
+394 KYVTMFNDLGYA
-402 WGSTSIYGPME
+402 LIYGPME
-413 EYTLEKQSFYALF
+413 EYKLEKQSFYALF
-426 GSTKASPVDDL
+426 GSTRDASPVDDL
-437 IQNNKSAWS
+437 MQHNKSAWT
-446 GHCEEASDGQ
+446 GYCEEAKDSQ
-456 PNQVYLLKQKDGSVY
+456 PYQAYLLEQEDGTIY
-471 LGLAGDYE
+471 LGLSADYA
-479 EDGSEL
+479 EDGSEC
-485 FCSVFRLNEQ
+485 FCMVYRLEKEDDT
-495 VNPIYASM
+495 IYASM
-503 DDYAAACVEDLKKG
+503 DDYAAERVAELKKG

-524 ENNDYASRSIEDTVA
+524 ENNEYASRSIEDTVA

-575 EAGMQIDVIGGQE
+575 EAGAQINIVGGQE

-602 LTVLHYTYGEKT
+602 LTVLHYTSGEQT

-628 WYNGCSYSGEEKYY
+628 WYNGCNYSGEEKYY

-800 VILQAMVNS
+800 AILQAMTDS
-809 FRTSKILFTDGSPN
+809 FTITGKILLTQEDASAASTGFDALDAALDALGDMNVTADPLGHAVMVPN
-823 GSESSDPAPDDT
+823 ATAKWDDRNGTNIAYRTEIAKQFRQYSWKEASNVAQFGEEVLSVQCGRWNFYLYSNYKNVLSFFDQESDPKGYPYAFEITNIGAENAVWDAFYKWYEEAVAADSGKQAVTTTATDTLSRASITKSADSYVDNDDY
-835 AFQADLQLASNGGA
+835 LWYISGGKLCR
-849 SWLSLNTDG
+849 WR
-858 MAVGGHDPKDSA
+858 
-870 PTVLLDTCDYK
+870 
-881 EYDPSE
+881 E
-887 SSPSGSAVPPG
+887 GSAVETICTLPIDSLTDSPVR
-898 GGNPLAL
+898 AT
-905 CLSLSNS
+905 LSI
-912 ARFTF
+912 R
-917 YEGSDFML
+917 GS
-925 YQHGDTRYYKVSS
+925 R
-938 YGDYATIFDAML
+938 
-950 AWYNKTPDKEATFE
+950 
-964 SDLVLAS
+964 
-971 NAATVDILAFCPAS
+971 
-985 GESGSHAPLLTGYS
+985 
-999 VALDSYEYKPIDK
+999 VALNYHIGGATMGTYVTELYNSDGEQYVKIDGYESIAFDNHGNIVKTLQFPPAQNNLSISYD
-1012 PKNLD
+1012 
-1017 GLDSVELWPH
+1017 
-1027 NAQATCLIF
+1027 
-1036 YKGTNTVKYVSG
+1036 SG
-1048 KSERYYRAV
+1048 KTWTSIGDADYFYGSVTEDGSSISYFPGALEIRDGYVYTTAV
-1057 GDFSIVDNDGRTL
+1057 
-1070 YDLMRVWYD
+1070 YDID
-1079 TAEYSDMLTSDVRA
+1079 HQKTSDPL
-1093 QSKSFSWQEAAQN
+1093 
-1106 WANAYY
+1106 
-1112 GTQKEVT
+1112 VT
-1119 SGSIY
+1119 HS
-1124 KFTWLNVT
+1124 
-1132 VNPAEETTQAKRKA
+1132 
-1146 GEIDDNTYCFAVRVE
+1146 VRV
-1161 FTAESANALQSA
+1161 NL
-1173 MAGNTVK
+1173 K
-1180 CENPAAP
+1180 
-1187 KDAYEFYRCCTIQ
+1187 
-1200 LRDDGRWYGTE
+1200 
-1211 LGTGW
+1211 TGAQEI
-1216 LCAIPKKEGLPPPFF
+1216 LD
-1231 AVFQRRAGKS
+1231 
-1241 TGTSQRYVV
+1241 

>member
-39 CWLWLALAAFLLLP
+39 CWLWLALAVFLLLP

-72 LFVGTDKTAIQSTDN
+72 LFVGTDKTTIQSTDN

-167 AAMLSDTARDLGVSA
+167 ASLLSDTARDLGVSA

-203 LLLPHERYDV
+203 LLLPHEHYDV

-337 TAGCAI
+337 TAGCAV

-357 DKSYTVDI
+357 DKSYTVDT
-365 LLYEAPAFTDGFTDG
+365 LLYEAPGFTDGFTDG
-380 TYPSFRTTTNTAGE
+380 AYPTFRTATNPAGE
-394 KYVTLCDA
+394 KYVTMFNDLGYA
-402 WGSTSIYGPME
+402 LIYGPME
-413 EYTLEKQSFYALF
+413 EYKLEKQSFYALF
-426 GSTKASPVDDL
+426 GNTRDASPVDDL
-437 IQNNKSAWS
+437 MQHNKSAWT
-446 GHCEEASDGQ
+446 GYCEEAKDSQ
-456 PNQVYLLKQKDGSVY
+456 PYQAYLLEQEDGTIY
-471 LGLAGDYE
+471 LGLSADYA
-479 EDGSEL
+479 EDGSEC
-485 FCSVFRLNEQ
+485 FCMVYRLEKEDDT
-495 VNPIYASM
+495 IYASM
-503 DDYAAACVEDLKKG
+503 DDYAAERVAELKKG

-602 LTVLHYTYGEKT
+602 LTVLHYTSGEQT

-652 LDLPKMFIPDLLNDT
+652 LDLPKMFIPNLLN
-667 AADGYGRANQCEA
+667 AATDGYGRANQCEA

-800 VILQAMVNS
+800 AILQAMTDS
-809 FRTSKILFTDGSPN
+809 FTITGKILLTQEDASAASTGFDALDAALDALGDMNVTADPLGHAVMVPN
-823 GSESSDPAPDDT
+823 ATAKWDDRNGTNIAYRAEIAKQFRQYSWKEASNVAQFGEEVLSVQCGRWNFYLYSNYKNVLSFFDQESDPKGYPYAFEITNAGAENAVWDAFYKWYEEAVAADNGKQTVTPAATDT
-835 AFQADLQLASNGGA
+835 LSRASITKSADSYVDLGGYLWYTA
-849 SWLSLNTDG
+849 
-858 MAVGGHDPKDSA
+858 GGKFYRWH
-870 PTVLLDTCDYK
+870 
-881 EYDPSE
+881 E
-887 SSPSGSAVPPG
+887 GSAVETICTLPIDSLTDSPVR
-898 GGNPLAL
+898 AT
-905 CLSLSNS
+905 LSI
-912 ARFTF
+912 R
-917 YEGSDFML
+917 GS
-925 YQHGDTRYYKVSS
+925 R
-938 YGDYATIFDAML
+938 
-950 AWYNKTPDKEATFE
+950 
-964 SDLVLAS
+964 
-971 NAATVDILAFCPAS
+971 
-985 GESGSHAPLLTGYS
+985 
-999 VALDSYEYKPIDK
+999 VALNYHIGGATMGTYVTELYNPDGEQYVKIDGYESIAFDNHGNIVKTLQFPPAQNNLSISYD
-1012 PKNLD
+1012 
-1017 GLDSVELWPH
+1017 
-1027 NAQATCLIF
+1027 
-1036 YKGTNTVKYVSG
+1036 SG
-1048 KSERYYRAV
+1048 KTWTSIGDADYFYGSVTEDGSSISYFPGALEIRDGYVYTTAV
-1057 GDFSIVDNDGRTL
+1057 
-1070 YDLMRVWYD
+1070 YDID
-1079 TAEYSDMLTSDVRA
+1079 HQKTSDPL
-1093 QSKSFSWQEAAQN
+1093 
-1106 WANAYY
+1106 
-1112 GTQKEVT
+1112 VT
-1119 SGSIY
+1119 HS
-1124 KFTWLNVT
+1124 
-1132 VNPAEETTQAKRKA
+1132 
-1146 GEIDDNTYCFAVRVE
+1146 VRV
-1161 FTAESANALQSA
+1161 NL
-1173 MAGNTVK
+1173 K
-1180 CENPAAP
+1180 
-1187 KDAYEFYRCCTIQ
+1187 
-1200 LRDDGRWYGTE
+1200 
-1211 LGTGW
+1211 TGAQEI
-1216 LCAIPKKEGLPPPFF
+1216 LD
-1231 AVFQRRAGKS
+1231 
-1241 TGTSQRYVV
+1241 

>member
-39 CWLWLALAAFLLLP
+39 CWLWLALAVFLLLP

-87 LFGDMAEKS
+87 LFGDMAERS
-96 GQSPAQVRDT
+96 GQSPAAVRDT

-125 TTILFYGYLAGAAAF
+125 TMILFYGYLAGAAAF

-167 AAMLSDTARDLGVSA
+167 ASLLSDTARDLGVSA

-309 LKRRIT
+309 LKRCIT

-326 GVVALVLALTL
+326 GIVALVLALTL
-337 TAGCAI
+337 TAGCAV

-357 DKSYTVDI
+357 DKSYTVDT
-365 LLYEAPAFTDGFTDG
+365 LLYEAPGFTDGFTDG
-380 TYPSFRTTTNTAGE
+380 AYPTFRTATNPAGE
-394 KYVTLCDA
+394 KYVTMFNDLGYA
-402 WGSTSIYGPME
+402 LIYGPME
-413 EYTLEKQSFYALF
+413 EYKLEKQSFYALF
-426 GSTKASPVDDL
+426 GNTRDASPVDDL
-437 IQNNKSAWS
+437 MQHNKSAWT
-446 GHCEEASDGQ
+446 GYCEEAKDSQ
-456 PNQVYLLKQKDGSVY
+456 PYQAYLLEQEDGTIY
-471 LGLAGDYE
+471 LGLSADYA
-479 EDGSEL
+479 EDGSEC
-485 FCSVFRLNEQ
+485 FCMVYRLNEQ
-495 VNPIYASM
+495 INPIYASM

-575 EAGMQIDVIGGQE
+575 EAGAQINIVGGQE
-588 LTDDGYLNENWTHY
+588 LTDDGYLNEHWTHY

-614 GYQVIG
+614 GYQIIG

-642 LHDFYVDYAG
+642 LHDFYIDYAG
-652 LDLPKMFIPDLLNDT
+652 LNEPKMYIPDLVDGLVE
-667 AADGYGRANQCEA
+667 DGYGHGNSVEG
-680 RLISGD
+680 RLISG
-686 GSYYFYAP
+686 STYNFCYYYVP
-694 ITAWACNPG
+694 ITGWACSPG
-703 TEFWYSR
+703 TDYWYSR

-717 NAKKLEQSLDEA
+717 SVKKLERGINDA
-729 KAEWESTGAKA
+729 KAEWESTGVTG
-740 EKTDA
+740 EKVDT
-745 GWRFVTHEGMSNTI
+745 GCWRYVTHEGMSNTI
-759 VTLFDAPD
+759 VTLFAGPNN
-767 GTCYEVTTHWTF
+767 TTYEVEIHWLF

-790 NRDRAVEGEA
+790 NRDRAVEEEA
-800 VILQAMVNS
+800 VILQAMVKHFTINGG
-809 FRTSKILFTDGSPN
+809 IYFTDGSSD
-823 GSESSDPAPDDT
+823 SESPADT
-835 AFQADLQLASNGGA
+835 AFLTDLQLASNGGA

-858 MAVGGHDPKDSA
+858 MAVGGHDPKDAA

-887 SSPSGSAVPPG
+887 SSPSGSAVPPR

-971 NAATVDILAFCPAS
+971 NAATVDILAFCPAG

-1048 KSERYYRAV
+1048 KSERYYRVV

-1200 LRDDGRWYGTE
+1200 LKDDGRWYGTE

-1216 LCAIPKKEGLPPPFF
+1216 
-1231 AVFQRRAGKS
+1231 
-1241 TGTSQRYVV
+1241 

>member
-153 TVRRWKRDVSRADY
+153 TVRRWKRDVARADY

-337 TAGCAI
+337 TAGCAT
-343 SWGERAQKNDDPFA
+343 SWGSRDASTAPFDGSRYNPMFVFGNSELTTGKDFRPLYYVSDGNGFSVQLSQGNGA
-357 DKSYTVDI
+357 KSVALTYGSTVAVYMP
-365 LLYEAPAFTDGFTDG
+365 LESVTLTQENFDG
-380 TYPSFRTTTNTAGE
+380 TLLPDLDTLRGDNKAAWRVQLPDNFDDHDPEASPNLVFLLEQEDGTLYLCIGYHFEGGDAFPEDTDRIRWVYRLEKEDDTLYPSM
-394 KYVTLCDA
+394 DA
-402 WGSTSIYGPME
+402 
-413 EYTLEKQSFYALF
+413 
-426 GSTKASPVDDL
+426 
-437 IQNNKSAWS
+437 
-446 GHCEEASDGQ
+446 
-456 PNQVYLLKQKDGSVY
+456 
-471 LGLAGDYE
+471 
-479 EDGSEL
+479 
-485 FCSVFRLNEQ
+485 
-495 VNPIYASM
+495 
-503 DDYAAACVEDLKKG
+503 YAAAQVEKLKKS
-517 TMTYSVS
+517 TMSYCTS
-524 ENNDYASRSIEDTVA
+524 EDGNYASQVAEDTVA
-539 DVRVTQLEQA
+539 DVRVTQLEFA

-602 LTVLHYTYGEKT
+602 LTVLHYTSGEKT
-614 GYQVIG
+614 GYQIIG

-652 LDLPKMFIPDLLNDT
+652 LDLPKMFIPNLLNDT

-800 VILQAMVNS
+800 EVLRAMVRS
-809 FRTSKILFTDGSPN
+809 FTVNWDADAAA
-823 GSESSDPAPDDT
+823 DPALDDSD
-835 AFQADLQLASNGGA
+835 FQADLQLASNGGA
-849 SWLSLNTDG
+849 AWMFLYRDNAAITDRDMLNVTPTVRLDECSYALLHDKFTPADGARSLTLWLSNNDSSHLAFFEGTDI
-858 MAVGGHDPKDSA
+858 
-870 PTVLLDTCDYK
+870 
-881 EYDPSE
+881 
-887 SSPSGSAVPPG
+887 
-898 GGNPLAL
+898 
-905 CLSLSNS
+905 
-912 ARFTF
+912 
-917 YEGSDFML
+917 ML
-925 YQHGDTRYYKVSS
+925 YQRDDAYYYKVSD
-938 YGDYATIFDAML
+938 YGDYATLYDAML
-950 AWYNKTPDKEATFE
+950 AWFNSAQSGTEPSDASSATTT
-964 SDLVLAS
+964 
-971 NAATVDILAFCPAS
+971 NAVSRDSLIKAA
-985 GESGSHAPLLTGYS
+985 
-999 VALDSYEYKPIDK
+999 DSYVDLGGYLWYTAGGKFCRWHEGGSVETIDTLPIDYLNDAPVSASLSTQDNRILMSYHIGGATMGTYVTELYNSDGEQYVK
-1012 PKNLD
+1012 IDGYESIAFDNHGNIVKTLQFPPAQNNLSISYD
-1017 GLDSVELWPH
+1017 
-1027 NAQATCLIF
+1027 
-1036 YKGTNTVKYVSG
+1036 SG
-1048 KSERYYRAV
+1048 KTWTSIGDADYFYGSVTEDGSSISYFPGALEIRDGYVYTTAV
-1057 GDFSIVDNDGRTL
+1057 
-1070 YDLMRVWYD
+1070 YDID
-1079 TAEYSDMLTSDVRA
+1079 HQKTSDPL
-1093 QSKSFSWQEAAQN
+1093 
-1106 WANAYY
+1106 
-1112 GTQKEVT
+1112 VT
-1119 SGSIY
+1119 H
-1124 KFTWLNVT
+1124 
-1132 VNPAEETTQAKRKA
+1132 
-1146 GEIDDNTYCFAVRVE
+1146 AVRI
-1161 FTAESANALQSA
+1161 SI
-1173 MAGNTVK
+1173 K
-1180 CENPAAP
+1180 
-1187 KDAYEFYRCCTIQ
+1187 
-1200 LRDDGRWYGTE
+1200 
-1211 LGTGW
+1211 TGAQEI
-1216 LCAIPKKEGLPPPFF
+1216 LD
-1231 AVFQRRAGKS
+1231 
-1241 TGTSQRYVV
+1241 

>member
-1 METFLLNLLKTS
+1 MEQFLLNLLKTS
-13 LLGSLAIL
+13 LLGALAIL
-21 AMLVLKPLWRERY
+21 LMLVSKPLWRERY
-34 RAKTR
+34 RAKAR
-39 CWLWLALAAFLLLP
+39 CWLWLALAAFLLFP

-60 APVQAAPPKDYT
+60 APVQAAPPQDYT
-72 LFVGTDKTAIQSTDN
+72 LFVGTDKTTIQSTDH
-87 LFGDMAEKS
+87 LFGEMAEKS
-96 GQSPAQVRDT
+96 GQTSTQVRDS
-106 IIQRPVTNPEQKTT
+106 IIARPVTDPAQKTT

-140 LLYQGV
+140 LLYEGV
-146 SYALFRR
+146 SYARFRR
-153 TVRRWKRDVSRADY
+153 TVRRWSGSVTRGDYRALLDE
-167 AAMLSDTARDLGVSA
+167 TARSLSVNA
-182 PEMIVCE
+182 PKMLICE
-189 AISTPA
+189 AVTTPA
-195 VTGLLRPR
+195 VTGLFRPT
-203 LLLPHERYDV
+203 LLLPHERYELP
-213 QELRYIL
+213 ELRYIL
-220 RHELCHLKRRDM
+220 RHELCHLKRHDM
-232 LLKLVLLAANAMH
+232 LFKLVLLAANAMH
-245 WFNPVV
+245 WFDPVV

-267 SAATDG
+267 SAATDD
-273 LELPERAAYSR
+273 LDRAERAAYSR

-289 VQSSVRALPATT
+289 VQSNVRALPATT
-301 CFGGTVER
+301 CFGSTVER

-337 TAGCAI
+337 TAGCAVG
-343 SWGERAQKNDDPFA
+343 WGERAQTQKNGDPFD

-426 GSTKASPVDDL
+426 GSFKASPVDDL
-437 IQNNKSAWS
+437 IKNNRSAWS

-456 PNQVYLLKQKDGSVY
+456 PNQVYLLKQKDGTVY
-471 LGLAGDYE
+471 VGLAGDYE

-524 ENNDYASRSIEDTVA
+524 ENNEYASRSIEDTVA

-575 EAGMQIDVIGGQE
+575 EAGAQINIVGGQE
-588 LTDDGYLNENWTHY
+588 LTDDGYLNEHWTHY
-602 LTVLHYTYGEKT
+602 LTVLHHTSGEQT
-614 GYQVIG
+614 GYQIIG
-620 TYTGNDGL
+620 TTMSNDGL
-628 WYNGCSYSGEEKYY
+628 FYNGCGYSGEEKAY

-652 LDLPKMFIPDLLNDT
+652 LELPKMFIPNLLNDT
-667 AADGYGRANQCEA
+667 ATDGYGYASQCEA
-680 RLISGD
+680 QLISGD

-800 VILQAMVNS
+800 EVLRAMVRS
-809 FRTSKILFTDGSPN
+809 FTVNWDADAA
-823 GSESSDPAPDDT
+823 DPAAERT
-835 AFQADLQLASNGGA
+835 AAKVLGDALQKLGDMS
-849 SWLSLNTDG
+849 
-858 MAVGGHDPKDSA
+858 
-870 PTVLLDTCDYK
+870 
-881 EYDPSE
+881 SE
-887 SSPSGSAVPPG
+887 VT
-898 GGNPLAL
+898 
-905 CLSLSNS
+905 LSLSVNGKDSSIYDGSSVTNRAYFARKLSESLVWREANDS
-912 ARFTF
+912 AAPSAQNCILLITADGGVLTF
-917 YEGSDFML
+917 CESQPMHL
-925 YQHGDTRYYKVSS
+925 WLT
-938 YGDYATIFDAML
+938 
-950 AWYNKTPDKEATFE
+950 TPDGTLSCFKADVNEDIGSAW
-964 SDLVLAS
+964 SLVRL
-971 NAATVDILAFCPAS
+971 
-985 GESGSHAPLLTGYS
+985 
-999 VALDSYEYKPIDK
+999 
-1012 PKNLD
+1012 
-1017 GLDSVELWPH
+1017 
-1027 NAQATCLIF
+1027 
-1036 YKGTNTVKYVSG
+1036 
-1048 KSERYYRAV
+1048 
-1057 GDFSIVDNDGRTL
+1057 
-1070 YDLMRVWYD
+1070 WYD
-1079 TAEYSDMLTSDVRA
+1079 EAEYDALLRDVKP
-1093 QSKSFSWQEAAQN
+1093 QPKSLSWQEAAQH
-1106 WANAYY
+1106 WADAYY
-1112 GTQKEVT
+1112 GAHTKAA
-1119 SGSIY
+1119 SGSSFKY
-1124 KFTWLNVT
+1124 TWVKALIT
-1132 VNPAEETTQAKRKA
+1132 PAEDTTKAKREQ
-1146 GEIDDNTYCFAVRVE
+1146 GEIDENTYCFTVE
-1161 FTAESANALQSA
+1161 VQFTPESETALHYT
-1173 MAGNTVK
+1173 MAGNTAE
-1180 CENPAAP
+1180 CTDPSAP
-1187 KDAYEFYRCCTIQ
+1187 KGAYAFWRCCTIQ
-1200 LRDDGRWYGTE
+1200 LGSDGLWHGVM

-1216 LCAIPKKEGLPPPFF
+1216 
-1231 AVFQRRAGKS
+1231 
-1241 TGTSQRYVV
+1241 

>member
-39 CWLWLALAAFLLLP
+39 CWLWLAMAAFLLLP
-53 VDFSVKN
+53 IDFSVKN

-96 GQSPAQVRDT
+96 GQSPAAVRDT
-106 IIQRPVTNPEQKTT
+106 IIQRPVTNPEQKMT

-140 LLYQGV
+140 LLYQGL
-146 SYALFRR
+146 SYAHFRR
-153 TVRRWKRDVSRADY
+153 TVRRWKRDVARADY
-167 AAMLSDTARDLGVSA
+167 AAMLSDTAHDLGVSA

-203 LLLPHERYDV
+203 LLLPHEHYDV

-232 LLKLVLLAANAMH
+232 LFKLVLLAANAMH

-337 TAGCAI
+337 TAGCAV
-343 SWGERAQKNDDPFA
+343 SWGSRDASTAPFDGSRYHPVFVLENPELTIGESFLPLSNITSTSVQLSQA
-357 DKSYTVDI
+357 DGIKMVALTYTGTAMVYTPMESVT
-365 LLYEAPAFTDGFTDG
+365 LTQENFDG
-380 TYPSFRTTTNTAGE
+380 TLLPDLDALRSDNKTAWRVQLPDNFDDHDPEASPNLVFLLEQEDG
-394 KYVTLCDA
+394 TLYLCIGYHFNGGDA
-402 WGSTSIYGPME
+402 FIEDTDRIRWVYR
-413 EYTLEKQSFYALF
+413 LEK
-426 GSTKASPVDDL
+426 
-437 IQNNKSAWS
+437 
-446 GHCEEASDGQ
+446 
-456 PNQVYLLKQKDGSVY
+456 
-471 LGLAGDYE
+471 
-479 EDGSEL
+479 ED
-485 FCSVFRLNEQ
+485 NT
-495 VNPIYASM
+495 IYPSM
-503 DDYAAACVEDLKKG
+503 DDYAAKCVEDLKQG

-539 DVRVTQLEQA
+539 DVRVTRLEQG

-575 EAGMQIDVIGGQE
+575 EAGVQIDVIGGQE
-588 LTDDGYLNENWTHY
+588 LTDDGYLNEHWTHY

-614 GYQVIG
+614 GYQIIG
-620 TYTGNDGL
+620 TSMSNDGL
-628 WYNGCSYSGEEKYY
+628 WYNGCGYGVDLKYY

-652 LDLPKMFIPDLLNDT
+652 LDLPKMFIPNLLNDT
-667 AADGYGRANQCEA
+667 ATDGYGRANQCEA

-745 GWRFVTHEGMSNTI
+745 GWRFVTHEGMSNTV
-759 VTLFDAPD
+759 VTLFNGPNN
-767 GTCYEVTTHWTF
+767 TCYIVEIHWLF

-790 NRDRAVEGEA
+790 NHDRAVEGEA

-809 FRTSKILFTDGSPN
+809 FRTSKILPTMDPVLD
-823 GSESSDPAPDDT
+823 DPA
-835 AFQADLQLASNGGA
+835 FKADLQLATNGGA
-849 SWLSLNTDG
+849 SWMYLSKNSA
-858 MAVGGHDPKDSA
+858 AVSDCNMRNVT
-870 PTVLLDTCDYK
+870 PTVKLDECSYALLNEEFTPDDGKQT
-881 EYDPSE
+881 
-887 SSPSGSAVPPG
+887 
-898 GGNPLAL
+898 LTL
-905 CLSLSNS
+905 WLSNNDS
-912 ARFTF
+912 SHLAF
-917 YEGSDFML
+917 YESTNVML
-925 YQHGDTRYYKVSS
+925 YQRDDARYYKVSNF
-938 YGDYATIFDAML
+938 GDYATLYDAML
-950 AWYNKTPDKEATFE
+950 AWFNSAQSGTEP
-964 SDLVLAS
+964 SDAS
-971 NAATVDILAFCPAS
+971 STTTTNAVSRDSLIKAA
-985 GESGSHAPLLTGYS
+985 
-999 VALDSYEYKPIDK
+999 DSYVDLGGYLWYTAGGKFCRWHE
-1012 PKNLD
+1012 
-1017 GLDSVELWPH
+1017 GGSVE
-1027 NAQATCLIF
+1027 
-1036 YKGTNTVKYVSG
+1036 TVCDLPLDYDTPVSA
-1048 KSERYYRAV
+1048 SL
-1057 GDFSIVDNDGRTL
+1057 STQDNRILMNYHIGGAIMGSFITDL
-1070 YDLMRVWYD
+1070 YDTDGKKLSSINGYNAIAISGDIIVMTDHFMPTPNNMSISYD
-1079 TAEYSDMLTSDVRA
+1079 CGKTFTEFGDKDWFYGSALTED
-1093 QSKSFSWQEAAQN
+1093 
-1106 WANAYY
+1106 
-1112 GTQKEVT
+1112 GTYVT
-1119 SGSIY
+1119 SVNSSLEIRDGYVYTTAVYDINHEKSDDP
-1124 KFTWLNVT
+1124 LVT
-1132 VNPAEETTQAKRKA
+1132 H
-1146 GEIDDNTYCFAVRVE
+1146 AVRI
-1161 FTAESANALQSA
+1161 SI
-1173 MAGNTVK
+1173 K
-1180 CENPAAP
+1180 
-1187 KDAYEFYRCCTIQ
+1187 
-1200 LRDDGRWYGTE
+1200 
-1211 LGTGW
+1211 TGAQEI
-1216 LCAIPKKEGLPPPFF
+1216 LD
-1231 AVFQRRAGKS
+1231 
-1241 TGTSQRYVV
+1241 

>member
-60 APVQAAPPKDYT
+60 APVQAEPPKDYT
-72 LFVGTDKTAIQSTDN
+72 LFVGTDKTTIQSTDN

-203 LLLPHERYDV
+203 LLLPHEHYDV

-232 LLKLVLLAANAMH
+232 LFKLVLLAANAMH

-326 GVVALVLALTL
+326 GIVALVLALTL
-337 TAGCAI
+337 TAGCAV
-343 SWGERAQKNDDPFA
+343 SWGERGKKNDAPF
-357 DKSYTVDI
+357 
-365 LLYEAPAFTDGFTDG
+365 DG
-380 TYPSFRTTTNTAGE
+380 TRYNPVLVVANWDLTIGKNFRPLYYVSDESGTYFRLSCEDGVNTVTMIYDGGE
-394 KYVTLCDA
+394 TAFAPMESVTLTQENFDGTLLPDLDTLRGDNKAAWRVQLPDNFDDHDPEASPNLVFLLEQEDGTLYLCIGYHFEGGDA
-402 WGSTSIYGPME
+402 FIEDTDRIRWVYR
-413 EYTLEKQSFYALF
+413 LEK
-426 GSTKASPVDDL
+426 
-437 IQNNKSAWS
+437 
-446 GHCEEASDGQ
+446 
-456 PNQVYLLKQKDGSVY
+456 
-471 LGLAGDYE
+471 
-479 EDGSEL
+479 ED
-485 FCSVFRLNEQ
+485 NT
-495 VNPIYASM
+495 IYPSM
-503 DDYAAACVEDLKKG
+503 DDYAAKCVEDLKRG
-517 TMTYSVS
+517 TMTYYTS
-524 ENNDYASRSIEDTVA
+524 ENGNYGSQAVEDTVA
-539 DVRVTQLEQA
+539 DVRVTRLEQG

-575 EAGMQIDVIGGQE
+575 EAGAQINIVGGQE

-614 GYQVIG
+614 GYQIIG
-620 TYTGNDGL
+620 TSMSNDGL
-628 WYNGCSYSGEEKYY
+628 WYNGCGYGVDLKYY

-652 LDLPKMFIPDLLNDT
+652 LDLPKMYIPDLVDGLVE
-667 AADGYGRANQCEA
+667 DGYGHGNSVEG
-680 RLISGD
+680 RLVSG
-686 GSYYFYAP
+686 STYNFCYYYVP
-694 ITAWACNPG
+694 ITGWACSPG
-703 TEFWYSR
+703 TDYWYSR

-717 NAKKLEQSLDEA
+717 SVKKLERGINDA
-729 KAEWESTGAKA
+729 KAEWESTGVTG
-740 EKTDA
+740 EKVDT
-745 GWRFVTHEGMSNTI
+745 GCWRYVTHEGMSNTI
-759 VTLFDAPD
+759 VTLFAGPNN
-767 GTCYEVTTHWTF
+767 TTYEVEIHWLF

-790 NRDRAVEGEA
+790 NRDRAVEEEA
-800 VILQAMVNS
+800 VILQAMVKHFTINGG
-809 FRTSKILFTDGSPN
+809 IYFTDGSSD
-823 GSESSDPAPDDT
+823 SESPADT
-835 AFQADLQLASNGGA
+835 AFLTDLQLAANGGIESLTLFPA
-849 SWLSLNTDG
+849 ATSSIISPCEPVSTEGSELHVDLSNYGYSSTSEPENISLLNHIRIDLKGDSQSWF
-858 MAVGGHDPKDSA
+858 
-870 PTVLLDTCDYK
+870 
-881 EYDPSE
+881 E
-887 SSPSGSAVPPG
+887 SYQ
-898 GGNPLAL
+898 GGNVIGYCAENRP
-905 CLSLSNS
+905 
-912 ARFTF
+912 T
-917 YEGSDFML
+917 E
-925 YQHGDTRYYKVSS
+925 YY
-938 YGDYATIFDAML
+938 
-950 AWYNKTPDKEATFE
+950 
-964 SDLVLAS
+964 
-971 NAATVDILAFCPAS
+971 LAF
-985 GESGSHAPLLTGYS
+985 
-999 VALDSYEYKPIDK
+999 
-1012 PKNLD
+1012 
-1017 GLDSVELWPH
+1017 
-1027 NAQATCLIF
+1027 
-1036 YKGTNTVKYVSG
+1036 
-1048 KSERYYRAV
+1048 
-1057 GDFSIVDNDGRTL
+1057 GDFGKYATL
-1070 YDLMRVWYD
+1070 YDVILEWYHSAQSGTKPSDASSATTTNAVSRDSLIKAADSYVDLGGYLWYTAGGKFCRWHEGGSVETVCDLPLDYD
-1079 TAEYSDMLTSDVRA
+1079 TPVSASLSTQDNRILMNYHIGGAIMGSFITDLYDTDGKKLSSINGYNAIAISGDIIVMTDHFMPTPNNMSISYDCGKTFTEFGDKDWFYGSALTED
-1093 QSKSFSWQEAAQN
+1093 
-1106 WANAYY
+1106 
-1112 GTQKEVT
+1112 GTYVT
-1119 SGSIY
+1119 SVNSSLEIRDGYVYTTAVYDINHEKSDDP
-1124 KFTWLNVT
+1124 LVT
-1132 VNPAEETTQAKRKA
+1132 H
-1146 GEIDDNTYCFAVRVE
+1146 AVRI
-1161 FTAESANALQSA
+1161 SI
-1173 MAGNTVK
+1173 K
-1180 CENPAAP
+1180 
-1187 KDAYEFYRCCTIQ
+1187 
-1200 LRDDGRWYGTE
+1200 
-1211 LGTGW
+1211 TGAQEI
-1216 LCAIPKKEGLPPPFF
+1216 LD
-1231 AVFQRRAGKS
+1231 
-1241 TGTSQRYVV
+1241 

>member
-39 CWLWLALAAFLLLP
+39 CWLWLALAVFLLLP

-72 LFVGTDKTAIQSTDN
+72 LFVGTDKTTIQSTDN

-96 GQSPAQVRDT
+96 GQSPSAVRDT

-232 LLKLVLLAANAMH
+232 LFKLVLLAANAMH

-337 TAGCAI
+337 TAGCAV

-357 DKSYTVDI
+357 DKSYTVDT
-365 LLYEAPAFTDGFTDG
+365 LLYEAPGFTDGFTDG
-380 TYPSFRTTTNTAGE
+380 AYPTFRTATNPAGE
-394 KYVTLCDA
+394 KYVTMFNDLGYA
-402 WGSTSIYGPME
+402 LIYGPME
-413 EYTLEKQSFYALF
+413 EYKLEKQSFYALF
-426 GSTKASPVDDL
+426 GNTRDASPVDDL
-437 IQNNKSAWS
+437 MQHNKSAWT
-446 GHCEEASDGQ
+446 GYCEEAKDSQPYQAYFLEQEDGTI
-456 PNQVYLLKQKDGSVY
+456 Y
-471 LGLAGDYE
+471 LGLSADYA
-479 EDGSEL
+479 EDGSEC
-485 FCSVFRLNEQ
+485 FCMVYRLNEQ
-495 VNPIYASM
+495 INPIYASM

-524 ENNDYASRSIEDTVA
+524 ENNEYASRSIEDTVA
-539 DVRVTQLEQA
+539 DVRVTRLEQG

-575 EAGMQIDVIGGQE
+575 EAGVEIEPVGGQYV
-588 LTDDGYLNENWTHY
+588 TDDGYLRESWTHY
-602 LTVLHYTYGEKT
+602 LTVLHYTSGEKT

-628 WYNGCSYSGEEKYY
+628 WYNGCNYSGEEKYY
-642 LHDFYVDYAG
+642 LHDFYIDYAG
-652 LDLPKMFIPDLLNDT
+652 LDLPKMFIPNLLN
-667 AADGYGRANQCEA
+667 AATDGYGRANQCEA

-809 FRTSKILFTDGSPN
+809 FRTSKILPTTDPVLD
-823 GSESSDPAPDDT
+823 DPA
-835 AFQADLQLASNGGA
+835 FKADLQLATNGGA
-849 SWLSLNTDG
+849 SWMYLSKNSA
-858 MAVGGHDPKDSA
+858 AVSDCNMRNVT
-870 PTVLLDTCDYK
+870 PTVKLDECSYALLNEEFTPDDGKQT
-881 EYDPSE
+881 
-887 SSPSGSAVPPG
+887 
-898 GGNPLAL
+898 LTL
-905 CLSLSNS
+905 WLSNNDS
-912 ARFTF
+912 SHLAF
-917 YEGSDFML
+917 YEGTNVML
-925 YQHGDTRYYKVSS
+925 YQRDDARYYKVSNF
-938 YGDYATIFDAML
+938 GDYATLYDAML
-950 AWYNKTPDKEATFE
+950 AWFNSAQSGTEP
-964 SDLVLAS
+964 SDAS
-971 NAATVDILAFCPAS
+971 STTTTNAVSRDSLIKAA
-985 GESGSHAPLLTGYS
+985 
-999 VALDSYEYKPIDK
+999 DSYVDLGGYLWYTAGGKFCRWRE
-1012 PKNLD
+1012 
-1017 GLDSVELWPH
+1017 GGSVETVCDLPLDYDTPVSASLSTQDNRILMNYH
-1027 NAQATCLIF
+1027 IGGATMGSFI
-1036 YKGTNTVKYVSG
+1036 T
-1048 KSERYYRAV
+1048 
-1057 GDFSIVDNDGRTL
+1057 DL
-1070 YDLMRVWYD
+1070 YDTDGKKLSSINGYNAIAISGDIIVMTDYFMPTPNNMSISYD
-1079 TAEYSDMLTSDVRA
+1079 CGKTFTEFGDKDWFYGSALTED
-1093 QSKSFSWQEAAQN
+1093 
-1106 WANAYY
+1106 
-1112 GTQKEVT
+1112 GTYVT
-1119 SGSIY
+1119 SVNSSLEIRDGYVYTTAVYDINHEKSDDP
-1124 KFTWLNVT
+1124 LVT
-1132 VNPAEETTQAKRKA
+1132 H
-1146 GEIDDNTYCFAVRVE
+1146 AVRI
-1161 FTAESANALQSA
+1161 SI
-1173 MAGNTVK
+1173 K
-1180 CENPAAP
+1180 
-1187 KDAYEFYRCCTIQ
+1187 
-1200 LRDDGRWYGTE
+1200 
-1211 LGTGW
+1211 TGAQEI
-1216 LCAIPKKEGLPPPFF
+1216 LD
-1231 AVFQRRAGKS
+1231 
-1241 TGTSQRYVV
+1241 

>member
-39 CWLWLALAAFLLLP
+39 CWLWLALAVFLLLP

-72 LFVGTDKTAIQSTDN
+72 LFVGTDKTTIQSTDN

-96 GQSPAQVRDT
+96 GQSPAAVRDT

-153 TVRRWKRDVSRADY
+153 TVRRWKRDVSRVDY

-203 LLLPHERYDV
+203 LLLPHEHYDV

-337 TAGCAI
+337 TAGCAV
-343 SWGERAQKNDDPFA
+343 SWGERAQTQKNDDPFA

-365 LLYEAPAFTDGFTDG
+365 LLYEAPGFTDGFTDG
-380 TYPSFRTTTNTAGE
+380 AYPTFRTATNPAGE
-394 KYVTLCDA
+394 KYVTMFNDLGYA
-402 WGSTSIYGPME
+402 LIYGPME
-413 EYTLEKQSFYALF
+413 EYKLEKQSFYALF
-426 GSTKASPVDDL
+426 GNTRDASPVDDL
-437 IQNNKSAWS
+437 MQHNKSAWT
-446 GHCEEASDGQ
+446 GYCEEAKDSQ
-456 PNQVYLLKQKDGSVY
+456 PYQAYLLEQEDGTIY
-471 LGLAGDYE
+471 LGLSADYA
-479 EDGSEL
+479 EDGSEC
-485 FCSVFRLNEQ
+485 FCMVYRLEKEDDT
-495 VNPIYASM
+495 IYASM
-503 DDYAAACVEDLKKG
+503 DDYAAERVAELKKG

-524 ENNDYASRSIEDTVA
+524 ENNEYASRSIEDTVA

-575 EAGMQIDVIGGQE
+575 EAGAQINIVGGQE

-602 LTVLHYTYGEKT
+602 LTVLRYTYGEKT

-740 EKTDA
+740 EKTDT
-745 GWRFVTHEGMSNTI
+745 GWRFVTNEGMSNTV

-767 GTCYEVTTHWTF
+767 NTCYEVEIHWSF
-779 DGSTE
+779 DGSTA
-784 ENQWGW
+784 ENEWGW

-800 VILQAMVNS
+800 EVLRAMVRS
-809 FRTSKILFTDGSPN
+809 FTVNWDADAAA
-823 GSESSDPAPDDT
+823 DPALDDSD
-835 AFQADLQLASNGGA
+835 FQADLQLASNGGA
-849 SWLSLNTDG
+849 AWMFLYRDNAAITDRDMLNVTPTVKLDECSYALLNEEFTPDDGKQTLTLWLSNN
-858 MAVGGHDPKDSA
+858 DS
-870 PTVLLDTCDYK
+870 
-881 EYDPSE
+881 SH
-887 SSPSGSAVPPG
+887 
-898 GGNPLAL
+898 LA
-905 CLSLSNS
+905 
-912 ARFTF
+912 F
-917 YEGSDFML
+917 YEGTNVML
-925 YQHGDTRYYKVSS
+925 YQCDDARYYKVSNF
-938 YGDYATIFDAML
+938 GDYATLYDAML
-950 AWYNKTPDKEATFE
+950 AWFNSAQSGTEPSDASSATTTNAVSRDSLIKAADSYVDHGGYLWYTAGGKLYRWRE
-964 SDLVLAS
+964 GGSVEVLHDLPV
-971 NAATVDILAFCPAS
+971 NDVTDTTVDATLSVVSNQVALRYYIGGGIMGSFVTELYGADGKQSATLYGYES
-985 GESGSHAPLLTGYS
+985 IAISGST
-999 VALDSYEYKPIDK
+999 I
-1012 PKNLD
+1012 
-1017 GLDSVELWPH
+1017 VE
-1027 NAQATCLIF
+1027 T
-1036 YKGTNTVKYVSG
+1036 T
-1048 KSERYYRAV
+1048 
-1057 GDFSIVDNDGRTL
+1057 
-1070 YDLMRVWYD
+1070 
-1079 TAEYSDMLTSDVRA
+1079 
-1093 QSKSFSWQEAAQN
+1093 
-1106 WANAYY
+1106 
-1112 GTQKEVT
+1112 
-1119 SGSIY
+1119 
-1124 KFTWLNVT
+1124 KFPPT
-1132 VNPAEETTQAKRKA
+1132 VNNLRLSTDGGKTWTSIGDADYFYGSVTEDGSSISYFPGALEIRDGYVYTTAVYDINHEKSS
-1146 GEIDDNTYCFAVRVE
+1146 DPLVTHAVRI
-1161 FTAESANALQSA
+1161 SI
-1173 MAGNTVK
+1173 K
-1180 CENPAAP
+1180 
-1187 KDAYEFYRCCTIQ
+1187 
-1200 LRDDGRWYGTE
+1200 
-1211 LGTGW
+1211 TGAQEI
-1216 LCAIPKKEGLPPPFF
+1216 LD
-1231 AVFQRRAGKS
+1231 
-1241 TGTSQRYVV
+1241 

>member
-72 LFVGTDKTAIQSTDN
+72 LFVGTDKTTIQSTDN

-153 TVRRWKRDVSRADY
+153 TVRRWKRDVARADY
-167 AAMLSDTARDLGVSA
+167 ASLLSDTARDLGVSA

-203 LLLPHERYDV
+203 LLLPHEHYDV

-337 TAGCAI
+337 TAGCAV

-357 DKSYTVDI
+357 DKSYTVDT
-365 LLYEAPAFTDGFTDG
+365 LLYEAPGFTDGFTDG
-380 TYPSFRTTTNTAGE
+380 AYPTFRTATNPAGE
-394 KYVTLCDA
+394 KYVTMFNDLGYA
-402 WGSTSIYGPME
+402 LIYGPME
-413 EYTLEKQSFYALF
+413 EYKLEKQSFYALF
-426 GSTKASPVDDL
+426 SSTRDASPVDDL
-437 IQNNKSAWS
+437 MQHNKSAWT
-446 GHCEEASDGQ
+446 GYCEEAKDSQ
-456 PNQVYLLKQKDGSVY
+456 PYQAYLLEQEDGTIY
-471 LGLAGDYE
+471 LGLSADYA
-479 EDGSEL
+479 EDGSEC
-485 FCSVFRLNEQ
+485 FCMVYRLEKEDDT
-495 VNPIYASM
+495 IYASM
-503 DDYAAACVEDLKKG
+503 DDYAAERVAELKKG

-524 ENNDYASRSIEDTVA
+524 ENNEYASRSIEDTVA

-575 EAGMQIDVIGGQE
+575 EAGAQINIVGGQE

-667 AADGYGRANQCEA
+667 AADGYGHGNQCEA

-745 GWRFVTHEGMSNTI
+745 GWRFVTHEGMSNTV

-767 GTCYEVTTHWTF
+767 NTCYEVEIHWSF
-779 DGSTE
+779 DGSTA
-784 ENQWGW
+784 ENEWGW
-790 NRDRAVEGEA
+790 NRDRAVEEEA

-809 FRTSKILFTDGSPN
+809 FRTSKILFTDGSSN

-835 AFQADLQLASNGGA
+835 AFQTDLQLASNGGA

-858 MAVGGHDPKDSA
+858 MAVGGHDPKDAA

-887 SSPSGSAVPPG
+887 SSPSGSAVPPR

-971 NAATVDILAFCPAS
+971 NAATVDILAFCPAG

-1012 PKNLD
+1012 PKKLD

-1216 LCAIPKKEGLPPPFF
+1216 
-1231 AVFQRRAGKS
+1231 
-1241 TGTSQRYVV
+1241 